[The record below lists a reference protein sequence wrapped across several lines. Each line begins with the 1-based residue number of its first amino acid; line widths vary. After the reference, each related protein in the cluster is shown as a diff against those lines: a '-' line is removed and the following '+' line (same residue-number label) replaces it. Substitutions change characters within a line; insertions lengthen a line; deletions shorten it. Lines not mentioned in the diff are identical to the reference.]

1 MNFHSRDPND
11 GANQQGDNFHEN
23 QAKEE
28 AEQID
33 VSADTTSDAEVLG
46 EFPPDVELNKADETD
61 SKNDHAMEP
70 ENFNNISSADVEK
83 DKDCMHRE
91 SREVA
96 PFNPEIERTLHRQ
109 RRHTQQQEEQEIWQ
123 PIEEIL
129 IELPFAEEMAENDPN
144 RRVLRDYT
152 LPGTQGS
159 QTSIVRPTVQFVNNY
174 NRNAQNN
181 PYSNT
186 YNPGWRNHPNFGWK
200 DQGNQPRPTNPPGFQ
215 SRQQQAE
222 TKPGWEMAVE
232 KLAKVTSDRFER
244 VEGRLDQLTTMY
256 RNVEVQIG
264 QIASSLNN
272 RNQGE
277 LPSKTEVNPKEHVK
291 AITLRSGRQLEDPP
305 VKEVEKDENEKQEE
319 KQRNQ
324 EAIVEENSRENPRE
338 KQPSSSTTI
347 PIPPAVPFP
356 QRLKQNKFDKD
367 FEKFVKLFKQLH
379 INIPFA
385 DAILQIPSYAKF
397 LKEIMTRK
405 RKLEDCE
412 TIALTEECSA
422 IIQNKLPP
430 KLKDPGSFSIPC
442 TIGNVDFSKA
452 LCDLGA
458 SVSLIPLT
466 VARQL
471 GLHELKRTNITLQL
485 ADRSIR
491 YPLGVLENVLIKV
504 QKFIIPVDF
513 VVLDMEEDISMPIIL
528 GRPFLA
534 TAGTIIDVKN
544 GKLKFQVG
552 EEEVEFNLNEMEK
565 YPSFTDHAYSIG
577 TIDKLTQEM
586 SQVNFDLDPLE
597 YCLMS
602 LGKQED
608 VCEEIEELAKYLDFQ
623 APYKRDNL
631 YESLGQGKG
640 FSQPSEIEPPKLEL
654 KPLPTHLRYEFL
666 GENKTLPV
674 IVSADLDDEQ
684 CAKLLRVLRRRKKA
698 IGWTISDIKGISPS
712 ICMHRILLENGCKPV
727 VETQRRL
734 NPNMKEV
741 VRNEILKWLDA
752 GIVFPISD
760 SVWISPIHVV
770 PKKGGMTTIVGK
782 NDELIPSRLVV
793 GWRVCIDYRKLN
805 TVTRK
810 DHFSLPFLDQL
821 LERIAGYEFY
831 CFLDGFSGYNQIAIA
846 PEDQE
851 KTTFTCPYGTFAF
864 RRMPFGLCNA
874 PATFQRCM
882 MAIFSDYIEKIME
895 IFMDDFSVY
904 GSSFDQ
910 CLHNLEKGIEVDQAK
925 IEVIEKLPP
934 PSNVKGIR
942 SFLGHASFYRRFI
955 KDFSKIVKPLC
966 DLLCKDTP
974 FQFDDNCLVAFE
986 RLKKE
991 LISAPIITSPD
1002 WSLPFELMC
1011 DASDYAVGAVLGQ
1024 KKEGRLHVIY
1034 YASKLLNEAQLN
1046 YATTEKELLAV
1057 IFALDKFR
1065 SYLVGSKVIIYTDH
1079 AALKYLLHKK
1089 DAKPRLI
1096 RWILLLQ
1103 EFDVEIKDKK
1113 GTENLVADH
1122 LSRLEYIPVKDQV
1135 PIQENFPDEFVLAII
1150 NSPWYADIAN
1160 FLVSGEIPKGI
1171 NYHQKKKFLHDVKSY
1186 FWEEPLLYK
1195 HCADGMVRRCIPEN
1209 EVCDACQR
1217 TGNISR
1223 KNEMPLTTFLEVELF
1238 DIWGIDFMGPF
1249 PSSFNN
1255 KYILVAVDYVSKWV
1269 EAIASPTNDSKVVL
1283 RFLKKN
1289 IFCRFGIPKAIISDE
1304 GKHFCNKQLDSLL
1317 FKYGCRHKTSLPY
1330 HPQANGQAELAN
1342 REIKLILEKT
1352 VNKSRKDWATKLDDT
1367 LWAYRTA
1374 FKTPLGMSPYR
1385 LVYGKA
1391 CHLPVEIEHKAYWAI
1406 KAINIDFN
1414 LAGGRRLLELSE
1426 LEEHRLHAYEN
1437 AKIYKEKIK
1446 YWHDKHIIP
1455 KQFQV
1460 GQKVLLFNSRLRL
1473 FPGKLKSRWSGPFEV
1488 TQVFPY
1494 GAVEVANSRNERFKV
1509 NGQRLKPYLAGEI
1522 VPKGLICLL
1531 GDSSS
1536 I

>member
-1 MNFHSRDPND
+1 
-11 GANQQGDNFHEN
+11 
-23 QAKEE
+23 
-28 AEQID
+28 
-33 VSADTTSDAEVLG
+33 
-46 EFPPDVELNKADETD
+46 
-61 SKNDHAMEP
+61 
-70 ENFNNISSADVEK
+70 
-83 DKDCMHRE
+83 MHR
-91 SREVA
+91 SNREVA
-96 PFNPEIERTLHRQ
+96 HFDPEIERTLRRQ
-109 RRHTQQQEEQEIWQ
+109 RRNTLHQEEQEVWQ
-123 PIEEIL
+123 PIEDIL
-129 IELPFAEEMAENDPN
+129 IELPFEEEMAENDLN
-144 RRVLRDYT
+144 RRVLRDFT
-152 LPGTQGS
+152 IPGTQGS
-159 QTSIVRPTVQFVNNY
+159 QTSIARPAVQFVNNY

-222 TKPGWEMAVE
+222 TKSGWEMAVE

-319 KQRNQ
+319 KQWNQ

-347 PIPPAVPFP
+347 PIPPA
-356 QRLKQNKFDKD
+356 
-367 FEKFVKLFKQLH
+367 
-379 INIPFA
+379 
-385 DAILQIPSYAKF
+385 IPSYAKF

-491 YPLGVLENVLIKV
+491 YPVGVLENVLIKV

-586 SQVNFDLDPLE
+586 SQVNLDLDPLE
-597 YCLMS
+597 HCLMS

-623 APYKRDNL
+623 APYKRGNL

-640 FSQPSEIEPPKLEL
+640 FSQPSEIEPPRLEL

-684 CAKLLRVLRRRKKA
+684 CAKLLRVLRRCKKA

-712 ICMHRILLENGCKPV
+712 ICMHRILLEDNCKPV

-810 DHFSLPFLDQL
+810 DHFPLPFLDQL

-910 CLHNLEKGIEVDQAK
+910 CLHNLELILQRCEETNLVLNWEKCHFMVKEGIVLGHKISSKGIEVDQAK

-942 SFLGHASFYRRFI
+942 SFLGHAGFYRRFI
-955 KDFSKIVKPLC
+955 KDFSKIVVISVL
-966 DLLCKDTP
+966 
-974 FQFDDNCLVAFE
+974 Q
-986 RLKKE
+986 RL
-991 LISAPIITSPD
+991 
-1002 WSLPFELMC
+1002 W
-1011 DASDYAVGAVLGQ
+1011 Q
-1024 KKEGRLHVIY
+1024 
-1034 YASKLLNEAQLN
+1034 
-1046 YATTEKELLAV
+1046 
-1057 IFALDKFR
+1057 
-1065 SYLVGSKVIIYTDH
+1065 
-1079 AALKYLLHKK
+1079 
-1089 DAKPRLI
+1089 
-1096 RWILLLQ
+1096 
-1103 EFDVEIKDKK
+1103 
-1113 GTENLVADH
+1113 
-1122 LSRLEYIPVKDQV
+1122 
-1135 PIQENFPDEFVLAII
+1135 
-1150 NSPWYADIAN
+1150 
-1160 FLVSGEIPKGI
+1160 
-1171 NYHQKKKFLHDVKSY
+1171 
-1186 FWEEPLLYK
+1186 
-1195 HCADGMVRRCIPEN
+1195 
-1209 EVCDACQR
+1209 
-1217 TGNISR
+1217 
-1223 KNEMPLTTFLEVELF
+1223 
-1238 DIWGIDFMGPF
+1238 
-1249 PSSFNN
+1249 
-1255 KYILVAVDYVSKWV
+1255 
-1269 EAIASPTNDSKVVL
+1269 
-1283 RFLKKN
+1283 
-1289 IFCRFGIPKAIISDE
+1289 
-1304 GKHFCNKQLDSLL
+1304 
-1317 FKYGCRHKTSLPY
+1317 RHKTSLPY

-1352 VNKSRKDWATKLDDT
+1352 VNKSRKNWATKLDDT

-1406 KAINIDFN
+1406 KSINMDCNF
-1414 LAGGRRLLELSE
+1414 AGEKRLLELSE

-1455 KQFQV
+1455 KKFLV

-1494 GAVEVANSRNERFKV
+1494 GAVEIKGENGSPFKV
-1509 NGQRLKPYLAGEI
+1509 NGQRLKPYLAGEK
-1522 VPKGLICLL
+1522 VPKGVNYSL
-1531 GDSSS
+1531 GNAMEN
-1536 I
+1536 

>member
-1 MNFHSRDPND
+1 
-11 GANQQGDNFHEN
+11 
-23 QAKEE
+23 
-28 AEQID
+28 
-33 VSADTTSDAEVLG
+33 
-46 EFPPDVELNKADETD
+46 
-61 SKNDHAMEP
+61 
-70 ENFNNISSADVEK
+70 
-83 DKDCMHRE
+83 
-91 SREVA
+91 
-96 PFNPEIERTLHRQ
+96 
-109 RRHTQQQEEQEIWQ
+109 
-123 PIEEIL
+123 
-129 IELPFAEEMAENDPN
+129 
-144 RRVLRDYT
+144 
-152 LPGTQGS
+152 
-159 QTSIVRPTVQFVNNY
+159 
-174 NRNAQNN
+174 
-181 PYSNT
+181 
-186 YNPGWRNHPNFGWK
+186 
-200 DQGNQPRPTNPPGFQ
+200 
-215 SRQQQAE
+215 
-222 TKPGWEMAVE
+222 MAVE

-347 PIPPAVPFP
+347 PIPPA
-356 QRLKQNKFDKD
+356 
-367 FEKFVKLFKQLH
+367 
-379 INIPFA
+379 
-385 DAILQIPSYAKF
+385 IPSYAKF

-623 APYKRDNL
+623 APYKRGNL

-810 DHFSLPFLDQL
+810 DHFPLPFLDQL

-910 CLHNLEKGIEVDQAK
+910 CLHNLELILQRCEETNLVLNWEKCHFMVKEGIVLGHKISSKGIEVDQAK

-955 KDFSKIVKPLC
+955 KDFSKIVDIL
-966 DLLCKDTP
+966 
-974 FQFDDNCLVAFE
+974 
-986 RLKKE
+986 
-991 LISAPIITSPD
+991 AP
-1002 WSLPFELMC
+1002 
-1011 DASDYAVGAVLGQ
+1011 Q
-1024 KKEGRLHVIY
+1024 KLW
-1034 YASKLLNEAQLN
+1034 Q
-1046 YATTEKELLAV
+1046 
-1057 IFALDKFR
+1057 
-1065 SYLVGSKVIIYTDH
+1065 
-1079 AALKYLLHKK
+1079 
-1089 DAKPRLI
+1089 
-1096 RWILLLQ
+1096 
-1103 EFDVEIKDKK
+1103 
-1113 GTENLVADH
+1113 
-1122 LSRLEYIPVKDQV
+1122 
-1135 PIQENFPDEFVLAII
+1135 
-1150 NSPWYADIAN
+1150 
-1160 FLVSGEIPKGI
+1160 
-1171 NYHQKKKFLHDVKSY
+1171 
-1186 FWEEPLLYK
+1186 
-1195 HCADGMVRRCIPEN
+1195 
-1209 EVCDACQR
+1209 
-1217 TGNISR
+1217 
-1223 KNEMPLTTFLEVELF
+1223 
-1238 DIWGIDFMGPF
+1238 
-1249 PSSFNN
+1249 
-1255 KYILVAVDYVSKWV
+1255 
-1269 EAIASPTNDSKVVL
+1269 
-1283 RFLKKN
+1283 
-1289 IFCRFGIPKAIISDE
+1289 
-1304 GKHFCNKQLDSLL
+1304 
-1317 FKYGCRHKTSLPY
+1317 RHKTSLPY

>member
-1 MNFHSRDPND
+1 
-11 GANQQGDNFHEN
+11 
-23 QAKEE
+23 
-28 AEQID
+28 
-33 VSADTTSDAEVLG
+33 
-46 EFPPDVELNKADETD
+46 
-61 SKNDHAMEP
+61 
-70 ENFNNISSADVEK
+70 
-83 DKDCMHRE
+83 
-91 SREVA
+91 
-96 PFNPEIERTLHRQ
+96 
-109 RRHTQQQEEQEIWQ
+109 
-123 PIEEIL
+123 
-129 IELPFAEEMAENDPN
+129 
-144 RRVLRDYT
+144 
-152 LPGTQGS
+152 
-159 QTSIVRPTVQFVNNY
+159 
-174 NRNAQNN
+174 
-181 PYSNT
+181 
-186 YNPGWRNHPNFGWK
+186 
-200 DQGNQPRPTNPPGFQ
+200 
-215 SRQQQAE
+215 
-222 TKPGWEMAVE
+222 MAVE

-291 AITLRSGRQLEDPP
+291 AITLRSGKQLEDPP
-305 VKEVEKDENEKQEE
+305 VMEVEKDENEKQEE

-324 EAIVEENSRENPRE
+324 EAIVEENSREESRE
-338 KQPSSSTTI
+338 NQPSSSATI
-347 PIPPAVPFP
+347 PIPPA
-356 QRLKQNKFDKD
+356 
-367 FEKFVKLFKQLH
+367 
-379 INIPFA
+379 
-385 DAILQIPSYAKF
+385 IPSYAKF

-405 RKLEDCE
+405 RKFEDCE

-442 TIGNVDFSKA
+442 TIGNVNFSKA

-471 GLHELKRTNITLQL
+471 GLYELKRTNITLQL

-513 VVLDMEEDISMPIIL
+513 VVLDMEENISMPIIL

-586 SQVNFDLDPLE
+586 SQVNLDLDPLE
-597 YCLMS
+597 HCLMS

-623 APYKRDNL
+623 APYKRSNL

-640 FSQPSEIEPPKLEL
+640 FSQPSEIEPPRLEL

-666 GENKTLPV
+666 GENSTLPV

-684 CAKLLRVLRRRKKA
+684 CTKLLRVLRKRKKA

-712 ICMHRILLENGCKPV
+712 ICMHRILLEDNCKPV

-752 GIVFPISD
+752 G
-760 SVWISPIHVV
+760 
-770 PKKGGMTTIVGK
+770 G
-782 NDELIPSRLVV
+782 
-793 GWRVCIDYRKLN
+793 
-805 TVTRK
+805 
-810 DHFSLPFLDQL
+810 HFSTSKTVAKVWQS
-821 LERIAGYEFY
+821 GFY
-831 CFLDGFSGYNQIAIA
+831 WPTMYRDAREY
-846 PEDQE
+846 
-851 KTTFTCPYGTFAF
+851 
-864 RRMPFGLCNA
+864 
-874 PATFQRCM
+874 
-882 MAIFSDYIEKIME
+882 
-895 IFMDDFSVY
+895 
-904 GSSFDQ
+904 
-910 CLHNLEKGIEVDQAK
+910 
-925 IEVIEKLPP
+925 
-934 PSNVKGIR
+934 VKN
-942 SFLGHASFYRRFI
+942 
-955 KDFSKIVKPLC
+955 C
-966 DLLCKDTP
+966 D
-974 FQFDDNCLVAFE
+974 
-986 RLKKE
+986 
-991 LISAPIITSPD
+991 S
-1002 WSLPFELMC
+1002 
-1011 DASDYAVGAVLGQ
+1011 
-1024 KKEGRLHVIY
+1024 
-1034 YASKLLNEAQLN
+1034 
-1046 YATTEKELLAV
+1046 
-1057 IFALDKFR
+1057 
-1065 SYLVGSKVIIYTDH
+1065 
-1079 AALKYLLHKK
+1079 
-1089 DAKPRLI
+1089 
-1096 RWILLLQ
+1096 
-1103 EFDVEIKDKK
+1103 
-1113 GTENLVADH
+1113 
-1122 LSRLEYIPVKDQV
+1122 
-1135 PIQENFPDEFVLAII
+1135 
-1150 NSPWYADIAN
+1150 
-1160 FLVSGEIPKGI
+1160 
-1171 NYHQKKKFLHDVKSY
+1171 
-1186 FWEEPLLYK
+1186 
-1195 HCADGMVRRCIPEN
+1195 
-1209 EVCDACQR
+1209 CQR

-1238 DIWGIDFMGPF
+1238 DVW
-1249 PSSFNN
+1249 
-1255 KYILVAVDYVSKWV
+1255 
-1269 EAIASPTNDSKVVL
+1269 AIASPTNDSKIVL

-1289 IFCRFGIPKAIISDE
+1289 IFSRFGIPKAIVSDE
-1304 GKHFCNKQLDSLL
+1304 GKHFCNRHLDSLL

-1391 CHLPVEIEHKAYWAI
+1391 CHLSVEIEHKAYWAI
-1406 KAINIDFN
+1406 KSINMDFN
-1414 LAGGRRLLELSE
+1414 SAGERRLLELSE

-1455 KQFQV
+1455 KKFQV
-1460 GQKVLLFNSRLRL
+1460 GQHVLLFNSRLRL

-1488 TQVFPY
+1488 TQVCPY
-1494 GAVEVANSRNERFKV
+1494 GAVEIKGENGSPFKV
-1509 NGQRLKPYLAGEI
+1509 NGQRLKPYLAREK
-1522 VPKGLICLL
+1522 VPKGVNYSLRNAMEN
-1531 GDSSS
+1531 
-1536 I
+1536 

>member
-1 MNFHSRDPND
+1 MA
-11 GANQQGDNFHEN
+11 ANNYQWAN
-23 QAKEE
+23 
-28 AEQID
+28 
-33 VSADTTSDAEVLG
+33 
-46 EFPPDVELNKADETD
+46 
-61 SKNDHAMEP
+61 
-70 ENFNNISSADVEK
+70 
-83 DKDCMHRE
+83 
-91 SREVA
+91 
-96 PFNPEIERTLHRQ
+96 ERGNT
-109 RRHTQQQEEQEIWQ
+109 RRHAGMIEMDTLNMLSPQMNNVMKLLSRQSGVGPSSSNAHVACCSICGGEHDTNECVDSEQ
-123 PIEEIL
+123 
-129 IELPFAEEMAENDPN
+129 
-144 RRVLRDYT
+144 
-152 LPGTQGS
+152 
-159 QTSIVRPTVQFVNNY
+159 VQFVNNY

-200 DQGNQPRPTNPPGFQ
+200 DQGNQPRPANPPGFQ
-215 SRQQQAE
+215 SRQQQVE

-277 LPSKTEVNPKEHVK
+277 LPSKTEVNPKKHVK
-291 AITLRSGRQLEDPP
+291 AITLRSGKQLKDPP
-305 VKEVEKDENEKQEE
+305 VVEVKKDENEKQEE
-319 KQRNQ
+319 KHRNQ
-324 EAIVEENSRENPRE
+324 EAIVEESSREESRKNR
-338 KQPSSSTTI
+338 PSSSATI
-347 PIPPAVPFP
+347 PIPPA
-356 QRLKQNKFDKD
+356 
-367 FEKFVKLFKQLH
+367 
-379 INIPFA
+379 
-385 DAILQIPSYAKF
+385 IPSYAKF

-452 LCDLGA
+452 LCDFGA

-586 SQVNFDLDPLE
+586 SQVNLDLDPLE

-602 LGKQED
+602 LGK
-608 VCEEIEELAKYLDFQ
+608 
-623 APYKRDNL
+623 
-631 YESLGQGKG
+631 G
-640 FSQPSEIEPPKLEL
+640 FSQPSEIEPPRLEL

-666 GENKTLPV
+666 GENSTLRV

-684 CAKLLRVLRRRKKA
+684 CTKLLRVLRKHKKA
-698 IGWTISDIKGISPS
+698 MGWTIADIKGISPS
-712 ICMHRILLENGCKPV
+712 ICMHRILLEDNYKPV

-770 PKKGGMTTIVGK
+770 PKKGGITTIIGK

-831 CFLDGFSGYNQIAIA
+831 YFLDGFSGYNQIAIA

-904 GSSFDQ
+904 GSSFDH
-910 CLHNLEKGIEVDQAK
+910 CLHNLELILQRCEEINLVLNWEKCHFMVKEGIV
-925 IEVIEKLPP
+925 
-934 PSNVKGIR
+934 
-942 SFLGHASFYRRFI
+942 LGFYRRFI

-974 FQFDDNCLVAFE
+974 FQFNDNCLVAFE

-1079 AALKYLLHKK
+1079 SALKYLLHKK

-1113 GTENLVADH
+1113 GSENLVADH
-1122 LSRLEYIPVKDQV
+1122 LSRLEYIPIKDQV
-1135 PIQENFPDEFVLAII
+1135 PIQENFPDEFVLTLR
-1150 NSPWYADIAN
+1150 NSPWYADFAN
-1160 FLVSGEIPKGI
+1160 YLVSGEIQKEF
-1171 NYHQKKKFLHDVKSY
+1171 NYHQKKKFLHD
-1186 FWEEPLLYK
+1186 
-1195 HCADGMVRRCIPEN
+1195 
-1209 EVCDACQR
+1209 
-1217 TGNISR
+1217 
-1223 KNEMPLTTFLEVELF
+1223 LF
-1238 DIWGIDFMGPF
+1238 DVWGIDFMGPF

-1269 EAIASPTNDSKVVL
+1269 EAIASSTNDSKIVL

-1289 IFCRFGIPKAIISDE
+1289 IFSRFGIPKAIVSDE

-1391 CHLPVEIEHKAYWAI
+1391 CHLH
-1406 KAINIDFN
+1406 
-1414 LAGGRRLLELSE
+1414 RLLELSE

-1455 KQFQV
+1455 KKFQV
-1460 GQKVLLFNSRLRL
+1460 GQNVLLFNSRLRL

-1488 TQVFPY
+1488 TQVFPH
-1494 GAVEVANSRNERFKV
+1494 GAVEIKGENGSPFKV
-1509 NGQRLKPYLAGEI
+1509 NGQRLKPYLPGEK
-1522 VPKGLICLL
+1522 VPKGVIYSL
-1531 GDSSS
+1531 GNAKEN
-1536 I
+1536 

>member
-1 MNFHSRDPND
+1 MDTLNMLSAQMNNVMKLLNR
-11 GANQQGDNFHEN
+11 QGGVGPSSSNAHAACCSICGGEHDTNECVDS
-23 QAKEE
+23 
-28 AEQID
+28 EQ
-33 VSADTTSDAEVLG
+33 
-46 EFPPDVELNKADETD
+46 
-61 SKNDHAMEP
+61 
-70 ENFNNISSADVEK
+70 
-83 DKDCMHRE
+83 
-91 SREVA
+91 
-96 PFNPEIERTLHRQ
+96 
-109 RRHTQQQEEQEIWQ
+109 
-123 PIEEIL
+123 
-129 IELPFAEEMAENDPN
+129 
-144 RRVLRDYT
+144 
-152 LPGTQGS
+152 
-159 QTSIVRPTVQFVNNY
+159 
-174 NRNAQNN
+174 
-181 PYSNT
+181 
-186 YNPGWRNHPNFGWK
+186 
-200 DQGNQPRPTNPPGFQ
+200 DQGNQPRPANPPGFQ

-291 AITLRSGRQLEDPP
+291 AITLRSGKQLEDPP
-305 VKEVEKDENEKQEE
+305 MMEVEKDENEKQE

-324 EAIVEENSRENPRE
+324 EAIVEENSREKSRE
-338 KQPSSSTTI
+338 NQPSSSATI
-347 PIPPAVPFP
+347 PIPLAVPFP

-397 LKEIMTRK
+397 FKEIMTRK

-412 TIALTEECSA
+412 TIALTEECS
-422 IIQNKLPP
+422 
-430 KLKDPGSFSIPC
+430 D
-442 TIGNVDFSKA
+442 
-452 LCDLGA
+452 
-458 SVSLIPLT
+458 
-466 VARQL
+466 
-471 GLHELKRTNITLQL
+471 
-485 ADRSIR
+485 
-491 YPLGVLENVLIKV
+491 
-504 QKFIIPVDF
+504 
-513 VVLDMEEDISMPIIL
+513 
-528 GRPFLA
+528 
-534 TAGTIIDVKN
+534 
-544 GKLKFQVG
+544 
-552 EEEVEFNLNEMEK
+552 
-565 YPSFTDHAYSIG
+565 
-577 TIDKLTQEM
+577 
-586 SQVNFDLDPLE
+586 
-597 YCLMS
+597 
-602 LGKQED
+602 
-608 VCEEIEELAKYLDFQ
+608 
-623 APYKRDNL
+623 
-631 YESLGQGKG
+631 
-640 FSQPSEIEPPKLEL
+640 
-654 KPLPTHLRYEFL
+654 
-666 GENKTLPV
+666 
-674 IVSADLDDEQ
+674 
-684 CAKLLRVLRRRKKA
+684 
-698 IGWTISDIKGISPS
+698 
-712 ICMHRILLENGCKPV
+712 GCKPV

-810 DHFSLPFLDQL
+810 DHFPLPFLDQL

-831 CFLDGFSGYNQIAIA
+831 CFFDGFSGYNQIAIA

-904 GSSFDQ
+904 GSSFDH
-910 CLHNLEKGIEVDQAK
+910 CLHNLELILQRCEETNLVLNWEKCHFMVKEGIVLGHKISSKGIEVDQAK

-934 PSNVKGIR
+934 PNNVKGIR
-942 SFLGHASFYRRFI
+942 SFLGHAGFYRRFI

-991 LISAPIITSPD
+991 LITAPIITSPD

-1065 SYLVGSKVIIYTDH
+1065 FYLVGSKVIIYTDH

-1122 LSRLEYIPVKDQV
+1122 LSRLEYIPIKDQV

-1160 FLVSGEIPKGI
+1160 FLVSGEIPRGI

-1209 EVCDACQR
+1209 E
-1217 TGNISR
+1217 
-1223 KNEMPLTTFLEVELF
+1223 
-1238 DIWGIDFMGPF
+1238 
-1249 PSSFNN
+1249 
-1255 KYILVAVDYVSKWV
+1255 
-1269 EAIASPTNDSKVVL
+1269 
-1283 RFLKKN
+1283 
-1289 IFCRFGIPKAIISDE
+1289 
-1304 GKHFCNKQLDSLL
+1304 
-1317 FKYGCRHKTSLPY
+1317 TSLPY

-1352 VNKSRKDWATKLDDT
+1352 VNKSRKDWATKVDDT

-1385 LVYGKA
+1385 LVYGKS
-1391 CHLPVEIEHKAYWAI
+1391 CHLPVEIEYKAYWAI
-1406 KAINIDFN
+1406 KAINMDFN

-1509 NGQRLKPYLAGEI
+1509 NGQRLKPYLAGTMPRGRRAILSSSSGDERVANEEMEVSEDENSPSPPPVRRQLGEGTSRGAGRSVFDSARFTNRRNQEWHEEHANLEFLFEMHVNPTVEMMYNISEAFAQQGWAPILTLPNHYYPDLVREFYANIESKARHSGEI
-1522 VPKGLICLL
+1522 VESWVRGRRITLSCQDLAAILGCMDDGRPVDLKKEFVPPNRRWDPSLAMARFGLEYQPFRSTRKETILENVFEPRHRLIIYMMAHNVIPKKTGHTEVRKSDIYFLDYMFHNRTSPYARISLPTIIISHIRSTARRKTTSFKLSFPRLLTLIFPHFEVRLEGMRRENVPPRAEMTLTTLRRLGIGTGDIPRPVQEQRQKARYGREEAGPSTAAPPPPPSQTNWQRLFGRLDDIDHHLARLDTRLDRIEHHLGLHPPPV
-1531 GDSSS
+1531 DNDEDDNEEDD
-1536 I
+1536 

>member
-1 MNFHSRDPND
+1 
-11 GANQQGDNFHEN
+11 
-23 QAKEE
+23 
-28 AEQID
+28 
-33 VSADTTSDAEVLG
+33 
-46 EFPPDVELNKADETD
+46 
-61 SKNDHAMEP
+61 
-70 ENFNNISSADVEK
+70 
-83 DKDCMHRE
+83 
-91 SREVA
+91 
-96 PFNPEIERTLHRQ
+96 
-109 RRHTQQQEEQEIWQ
+109 
-123 PIEEIL
+123 
-129 IELPFAEEMAENDPN
+129 
-144 RRVLRDYT
+144 
-152 LPGTQGS
+152 
-159 QTSIVRPTVQFVNNY
+159 
-174 NRNAQNN
+174 
-181 PYSNT
+181 
-186 YNPGWRNHPNFGWK
+186 
-200 DQGNQPRPTNPPGFQ
+200 
-215 SRQQQAE
+215 
-222 TKPGWEMAVE
+222 
-232 KLAKVTSDRFER
+232 
-244 VEGRLDQLTTMY
+244 MY

-277 LPSKTEVNPKEHVK
+277 LPSKTEVNPKEQVQ

-324 EAIVEENSRENPRE
+324 EAIVEENRRENPRE

-405 RKLEDCE
+405 R
-412 TIALTEECSA
+412 
-422 IIQNKLPP
+422 
-430 KLKDPGSFSIPC
+430 
-442 TIGNVDFSKA
+442 
-452 LCDLGA
+452 
-458 SVSLIPLT
+458 
-466 VARQL
+466 
-471 GLHELKRTNITLQL
+471 
-485 ADRSIR
+485 
-491 YPLGVLENVLIKV
+491 
-504 QKFIIPVDF
+504 
-513 VVLDMEEDISMPIIL
+513 
-528 GRPFLA
+528 
-534 TAGTIIDVKN
+534 
-544 GKLKFQVG
+544 
-552 EEEVEFNLNEMEK
+552 
-565 YPSFTDHAYSIG
+565 
-577 TIDKLTQEM
+577 
-586 SQVNFDLDPLE
+586 
-597 YCLMS
+597 
-602 LGKQED
+602 
-608 VCEEIEELAKYLDFQ
+608 
-623 APYKRDNL
+623 
-631 YESLGQGKG
+631 
-640 FSQPSEIEPPKLEL
+640 EIEPPKLEL

-810 DHFSLPFLDQL
+810 DHFPLPFLDQL

-942 SFLGHASFYRRFI
+942 SFLGHAGFYRRFI

-1426 LEEHRLHAYEN
+1426 LEEHRVAADHGVKKKEKKLIKRRGVHQDLDNQQPFAASGNLSYAPRGFEFFSNLGNIDDDDQLTVTDERSSGLLRARVTPGLSNVNLHLKGALPLRPMYRILHATGVMN
-1437 AKIYKEKIK
+1437 NSNWVNDHNGLGDLMSNSNVNLTSSVIAR
-1446 YWHDKHIIP
+1446 HIVHSIEDD
-1455 KQFQV
+1455 
-1460 GQKVLLFNSRLRL
+1460 L
-1473 FPGKLKSRWSGPFEV
+1473 
-1488 TQVFPY
+1488 
-1494 GAVEVANSRNERFKV
+1494 RFKV
-1509 NGQRLKPYLAGEI
+1509 KNIVNHVKEVLKVNVSYKKAWYGRRKAIELVFGSWDANFAKLPKYVDVLMQSNQGSVIRWLHHSDSTDRVKTFKYVFWAFGLAIDAFHMCRPVICVDVGLGSWSNEKAEQNLDPSDEGEETEEEARSLSPAPAPRRLRGRTAREPQIFDSAKFSTLQHQEWYKAHANLEFLFEKHVSPEVETAFQISETFDQLGWEPILRLPDYYYLNLVREFYANIINKAKHSGEKVESFVRGTHIVLSRQRLAIFLGCCDEGPAVNLKKGFVAPNKRWDPAHAMARFGLQYQPFRSSRKETI
-1522 VPKGLICLL
+1522 VATVFMPDIA
-1531 GDSSS
+1531 SSS

>member
-1 MNFHSRDPND
+1 
-11 GANQQGDNFHEN
+11 
-23 QAKEE
+23 
-28 AEQID
+28 
-33 VSADTTSDAEVLG
+33 
-46 EFPPDVELNKADETD
+46 
-61 SKNDHAMEP
+61 
-70 ENFNNISSADVEK
+70 
-83 DKDCMHRE
+83 MHR
-91 SREVA
+91 SNREVA
-96 PFNPEIERTLHRQ
+96 HFDPEIERTLRRQ
-109 RRHTQQQEEQEIWQ
+109 RRNTLHQEEQEVWQ
-123 PIEEIL
+123 PIEDIL
-129 IELPFAEEMAENDPN
+129 IELPFEEEMAKNDLN
-144 RRVLRDYT
+144 RRVLRDFT
-152 LPGTQGS
+152 IPGTQGS
-159 QTSIVRPTVQFVNNY
+159 QTSIARPAVQFVNNY

-222 TKPGWEMAVE
+222 TKSGWEMAVE

-291 AITLRSGRQLEDPP
+291 AITLRSGKQLEDPP
-305 VKEVEKDENEKQEE
+305 VMEVEKDENEKQEE

-324 EAIVEENSRENPRE
+324 EAIVEENSREESRE
-338 KQPSSSTTI
+338 NQPSSSATI
-347 PIPPAVPFP
+347 PIPPA
-356 QRLKQNKFDKD
+356 
-367 FEKFVKLFKQLH
+367 
-379 INIPFA
+379 
-385 DAILQIPSYAKF
+385 IPSYAKF
-397 LKEIMTRK
+397 LKKIMTRK

-586 SQVNFDLDPLE
+586 SQFYLDLDPLE
-597 YCLMS
+597 HCLMS

-623 APYKRDNL
+623 APYKRGKL

-640 FSQPSEIEPPKLEL
+640 FSQPSEIEPPRLEL

-666 GENKTLPV
+666 GENSTLPV

-684 CAKLLRVLRRRKKA
+684 CTKLLRVLRKRKKA

-712 ICMHRILLENGCKPV
+712 ICMHRILLEDNCKPV

-734 NPNMKEV
+734 NPNMKEM

-752 GIVFPISD
+752 
-760 SVWISPIHVV
+760 
-770 PKKGGMTTIVGK
+770 
-782 NDELIPSRLVV
+782 
-793 GWRVCIDYRKLN
+793 
-805 TVTRK
+805 
-810 DHFSLPFLDQL
+810 
-821 LERIAGYEFY
+821 
-831 CFLDGFSGYNQIAIA
+831 GYNQIAIA

-874 PATFQRCM
+874 SATFQRCM
-882 MAIFSDYIEKIME
+882 MRCEETNIVLNWEKCH
-895 IFMDDFSVY
+895 FMIKEGIVL
-904 GSSFDQ
+904 GHKISS
-910 CLHNLEKGIEVDQAK
+910 KGIEVDKAK

-934 PSNVKGIR
+934 PSGHFSTSKTVAKVWQSGFYWPTMYRDAREYVK
-942 SFLGHASFYRRFI
+942 
-955 KDFSKIVKPLC
+955 
-966 DLLCKDTP
+966 
-974 FQFDDNCLVAFE
+974 NC
-986 RLKKE
+986 
-991 LISAPIITSPD
+991 
-1002 WSLPFELMC
+1002 
-1011 DASDYAVGAVLGQ
+1011 Y
-1024 KKEGRLHVIY
+1024 
-1034 YASKLLNEAQLN
+1034 
-1046 YATTEKELLAV
+1046 
-1057 IFALDKFR
+1057 
-1065 SYLVGSKVIIYTDH
+1065 
-1079 AALKYLLHKK
+1079 
-1089 DAKPRLI
+1089 
-1096 RWILLLQ
+1096 
-1103 EFDVEIKDKK
+1103 
-1113 GTENLVADH
+1113 
-1122 LSRLEYIPVKDQV
+1122 
-1135 PIQENFPDEFVLAII
+1135 
-1150 NSPWYADIAN
+1150 
-1160 FLVSGEIPKGI
+1160 
-1171 NYHQKKKFLHDVKSY
+1171 
-1186 FWEEPLLYK
+1186 
-1195 HCADGMVRRCIPEN
+1195 
-1209 EVCDACQR
+1209 ACQR

-1238 DIWGIDFMGPF
+1238 DVWGIDFMGPF
-1249 PSSFNN
+1249 PSSYNN
-1255 KYILVAVDYVSKWV
+1255 KYILLAVDYVSKWV
-1269 EAIASPTNDSKVVL
+1269 EAIPSQTNDAKVVFK
-1283 RFLKKN
+1283 FLKRN
-1289 IFCRFGIPKAIISDE
+1289 IFCRFGVPKAIISDE
-1304 GKHFCNKQLDSLL
+1304 GKHFCNKIIDTLL
-1317 FKYGCRHKTSLPY
+1317 LKYGCRHKKSLPY

-1352 VNKSRKDWATKLDDT
+1352 VNRSRKDWSNKLEDA

-1374 FKTPLGMSPYR
+1374 FKTPLGMSPYK

-1391 CHLPVEIEHKAYWAI
+1391 CHLPVEIEHKAYWAV
-1406 KAINIDFN
+1406 KAINFDFKS
-1414 LAGGRRLLELSE
+1414 AGEKRMLELSE
-1426 LEEHRLHAYEN
+1426 LEESRLISYEN
-1437 AKIYKEKIK
+1437 AKIYKERVKF
-1446 YWHDKHIIP
+1446 WHDKHIIP
-1455 KQFQV
+1455 KHFEE
-1460 GQKVLLFNSRLRL
+1460 GQKVLLFNSRLKL

-1488 TQVFPY
+1488 VSMFPY
-1494 GAVEVANSRNERFKV
+1494 GAVEIKGENGAPFKV
-1509 NGQRLKPYLAGEI
+1509 NGQRLKLYLAGEQ
-1522 VPKGLICLL
+1522 VPKGVIYSLENAME
-1531 GDSSS
+1531 S
-1536 I
+1536 

>member
-1 MNFHSRDPND
+1 
-11 GANQQGDNFHEN
+11 
-23 QAKEE
+23 
-28 AEQID
+28 
-33 VSADTTSDAEVLG
+33 
-46 EFPPDVELNKADETD
+46 
-61 SKNDHAMEP
+61 
-70 ENFNNISSADVEK
+70 
-83 DKDCMHRE
+83 MHR
-91 SREVA
+91 SNREVGH
-96 PFNPEIERTLHRQ
+96 FDPEIERTLRRQ
-109 RRHTQQQEEQEIWQ
+109 RRNTLHQEEQEVWQ
-123 PIEEIL
+123 PIEDIL
-129 IELPFAEEMAENDPN
+129 IELPFEEEMAENDLN
-144 RRVLRDYT
+144 RRVLRDFT
-152 LPGTQGS
+152 IPGTQGS
-159 QTSIVRPTVQFVNNY
+159 QTSIARPAVQFVNNY

-200 DQGNQPRPTNPPGFQ
+200 DQGNQQRPTNPPGFQ
-215 SRQQQAE
+215 PRQPQAE
-222 TKPGWEMAVE
+222 TKPSWEIAVE

-277 LPSKTEVNPKEHVK
+277 LPSKTEVNPKEQVQ

-324 EAIVEENSRENPRE
+324 EAIVEENRRENPRE

-347 PIPPAVPFP
+347 PIPPA
-356 QRLKQNKFDKD
+356 
-367 FEKFVKLFKQLH
+367 
-379 INIPFA
+379 
-385 DAILQIPSYAKF
+385 IPSYAKF

-513 VVLDMEEDISMPIIL
+513 VILDMEEDISMPIIL

-623 APYKRDNL
+623 APYKRGNL

-674 IVSADLDDEQ
+674 IVSADLNDEQ

-752 GIVFPISD
+752 
-760 SVWISPIHVV
+760 
-770 PKKGGMTTIVGK
+770 
-782 NDELIPSRLVV
+782 
-793 GWRVCIDYRKLN
+793 
-805 TVTRK
+805 
-810 DHFSLPFLDQL
+810 
-821 LERIAGYEFY
+821 
-831 CFLDGFSGYNQIAIA
+831 
-846 PEDQE
+846 
-851 KTTFTCPYGTFAF
+851 
-864 RRMPFGLCNA
+864 
-874 PATFQRCM
+874 
-882 MAIFSDYIEKIME
+882 
-895 IFMDDFSVY
+895 
-904 GSSFDQ
+904 
-910 CLHNLEKGIEVDQAK
+910 
-925 IEVIEKLPP
+925 
-934 PSNVKGIR
+934 
-942 SFLGHASFYRRFI
+942 
-955 KDFSKIVKPLC
+955 
-966 DLLCKDTP
+966 
-974 FQFDDNCLVAFE
+974 
-986 RLKKE
+986 
-991 LISAPIITSPD
+991 
-1002 WSLPFELMC
+1002 
-1011 DASDYAVGAVLGQ
+1011 
-1024 KKEGRLHVIY
+1024 
-1034 YASKLLNEAQLN
+1034 
-1046 YATTEKELLAV
+1046 
-1057 IFALDKFR
+1057 
-1065 SYLVGSKVIIYTDH
+1065 
-1079 AALKYLLHKK
+1079 
-1089 DAKPRLI
+1089 
-1096 RWILLLQ
+1096 
-1103 EFDVEIKDKK
+1103 DKK

-1160 FLVSGEIPKGI
+1160 FLVDILAP
-1171 NYHQKKKFLHDVKSY
+1171 QKL
-1186 FWEEPLLYK
+1186 W
-1195 HCADGMVRRCIPEN
+1195 
-1209 EVCDACQR
+1209 Q
-1217 TGNISR
+1217 
-1223 KNEMPLTTFLEVELF
+1223 
-1238 DIWGIDFMGPF
+1238 
-1249 PSSFNN
+1249 
-1255 KYILVAVDYVSKWV
+1255 
-1269 EAIASPTNDSKVVL
+1269 
-1283 RFLKKN
+1283 
-1289 IFCRFGIPKAIISDE
+1289 
-1304 GKHFCNKQLDSLL
+1304 
-1317 FKYGCRHKTSLPY
+1317 RHKTSLPY

-1509 NGQRLKPYLAGEI
+1509 NGQRVKPYLAGEI

-1536 I
+1536 N

>member
-1 MNFHSRDPND
+1 
-11 GANQQGDNFHEN
+11 
-23 QAKEE
+23 
-28 AEQID
+28 
-33 VSADTTSDAEVLG
+33 
-46 EFPPDVELNKADETD
+46 
-61 SKNDHAMEP
+61 
-70 ENFNNISSADVEK
+70 
-83 DKDCMHRE
+83 MHR
-91 SREVA
+91 SNREVGH
-96 PFNPEIERTLHRQ
+96 FDPEIERTLRRQ
-109 RRHTQQQEEQEIWQ
+109 RRNTLHQEEQEVWQ
-123 PIEEIL
+123 PIEDIL
-129 IELPFAEEMAENDPN
+129 IELPFEEEMAENDLN
-144 RRVLRDYT
+144 RRVLRDFT
-152 LPGTQGS
+152 IPGTQGS
-159 QTSIVRPTVQFVNNY
+159 QTSIARPAVQFVNNY

-200 DQGNQPRPTNPPGFQ
+200 DQGNQQRPTNPPGFQ
-215 SRQQQAE
+215 PRQPQAE
-222 TKPGWEMAVE
+222 TKPSWEIAVE

-277 LPSKTEVNPKEHVK
+277 LPSKTEVNPKEQVQ

-324 EAIVEENSRENPRE
+324 EAIVEENRRENPRE

-347 PIPPAVPFP
+347 PIPPA
-356 QRLKQNKFDKD
+356 
-367 FEKFVKLFKQLH
+367 
-379 INIPFA
+379 
-385 DAILQIPSYAKF
+385 IPSYAKF

-513 VVLDMEEDISMPIIL
+513 VILDMEEDISMPIIL

-623 APYKRDNL
+623 APYKRGNL

-752 GIVFPISD
+752 
-760 SVWISPIHVV
+760 
-770 PKKGGMTTIVGK
+770 
-782 NDELIPSRLVV
+782 
-793 GWRVCIDYRKLN
+793 
-805 TVTRK
+805 
-810 DHFSLPFLDQL
+810 
-821 LERIAGYEFY
+821 
-831 CFLDGFSGYNQIAIA
+831 
-846 PEDQE
+846 
-851 KTTFTCPYGTFAF
+851 
-864 RRMPFGLCNA
+864 
-874 PATFQRCM
+874 
-882 MAIFSDYIEKIME
+882 
-895 IFMDDFSVY
+895 
-904 GSSFDQ
+904 
-910 CLHNLEKGIEVDQAK
+910 
-925 IEVIEKLPP
+925 
-934 PSNVKGIR
+934 
-942 SFLGHASFYRRFI
+942 
-955 KDFSKIVKPLC
+955 
-966 DLLCKDTP
+966 
-974 FQFDDNCLVAFE
+974 
-986 RLKKE
+986 
-991 LISAPIITSPD
+991 
-1002 WSLPFELMC
+1002 
-1011 DASDYAVGAVLGQ
+1011 
-1024 KKEGRLHVIY
+1024 
-1034 YASKLLNEAQLN
+1034 
-1046 YATTEKELLAV
+1046 
-1057 IFALDKFR
+1057 
-1065 SYLVGSKVIIYTDH
+1065 
-1079 AALKYLLHKK
+1079 
-1089 DAKPRLI
+1089 
-1096 RWILLLQ
+1096 
-1103 EFDVEIKDKK
+1103 DKK

-1160 FLVSGEIPKGI
+1160 FLVDILAP
-1171 NYHQKKKFLHDVKSY
+1171 QKL
-1186 FWEEPLLYK
+1186 W
-1195 HCADGMVRRCIPEN
+1195 
-1209 EVCDACQR
+1209 Q
-1217 TGNISR
+1217 
-1223 KNEMPLTTFLEVELF
+1223 
-1238 DIWGIDFMGPF
+1238 
-1249 PSSFNN
+1249 
-1255 KYILVAVDYVSKWV
+1255 
-1269 EAIASPTNDSKVVL
+1269 
-1283 RFLKKN
+1283 
-1289 IFCRFGIPKAIISDE
+1289 
-1304 GKHFCNKQLDSLL
+1304 
-1317 FKYGCRHKTSLPY
+1317 RHKTSLPY

-1509 NGQRLKPYLAGEI
+1509 NGQRVKPYLAGEI

-1536 I
+1536 N

>member
-1 MNFHSRDPND
+1 
-11 GANQQGDNFHEN
+11 
-23 QAKEE
+23 
-28 AEQID
+28 
-33 VSADTTSDAEVLG
+33 
-46 EFPPDVELNKADETD
+46 
-61 SKNDHAMEP
+61 
-70 ENFNNISSADVEK
+70 
-83 DKDCMHRE
+83 MHR
-91 SREVA
+91 SNREVA
-96 PFNPEIERTLHRQ
+96 HFDPEIERTLRRQ
-109 RRHTQQQEEQEIWQ
+109 RRNTLHQEEQEVWQ
-123 PIEEIL
+123 PIEDIL
-129 IELPFAEEMAENDPN
+129 IELPFEEEMAENDLN
-144 RRVLRDYT
+144 RRVLRDFT
-152 LPGTQGS
+152 IPGTQGS
-159 QTSIVRPTVQFVNNY
+159 QTSIARPAVQFVNNY

-222 TKPGWEMAVE
+222 TKSGWEMAVE

-319 KQRNQ
+319 KQWNQ

-347 PIPPAVPFP
+347 PIPPA
-356 QRLKQNKFDKD
+356 
-367 FEKFVKLFKQLH
+367 
-379 INIPFA
+379 
-385 DAILQIPSYAKF
+385 IPSYAKF

-491 YPLGVLENVLIKV
+491 YPVGVLENVLIKV

-586 SQVNFDLDPLE
+586 SQVNLDLDPLE
-597 YCLMS
+597 HCLMS

-623 APYKRDNL
+623 APYKRGNL

-640 FSQPSEIEPPKLEL
+640 FSQPSEIEPPRLEL

-684 CAKLLRVLRRRKKA
+684 CAKLLRVLRRCKKA

-712 ICMHRILLENGCKPV
+712 ICMHRILLEDNCKPV

-752 GIVFPISD
+752 
-760 SVWISPIHVV
+760 
-770 PKKGGMTTIVGK
+770 
-782 NDELIPSRLVV
+782 
-793 GWRVCIDYRKLN
+793 
-805 TVTRK
+805 
-810 DHFSLPFLDQL
+810 
-821 LERIAGYEFY
+821 
-831 CFLDGFSGYNQIAIA
+831 GYNQIAIA

-864 RRMPFGLCNA
+864 RRMPFGGH
-874 PATFQRCM
+874 
-882 MAIFSDYIEKIME
+882 FSTSKT
-895 IFMDDFSVY
+895 V
-904 GSSFDQ
+904 
-910 CLHNLEKGIEVDQAK
+910 AK
-925 IEVIEKLPP
+925 VWQSGFYWPTMYQDAREY
-934 PSNVKGIR
+934 VK
-942 SFLGHASFYRRFI
+942 
-955 KDFSKIVKPLC
+955 
-966 DLLCKDTP
+966 
-974 FQFDDNCLVAFE
+974 N
-986 RLKKE
+986 
-991 LISAPIITSPD
+991 
-1002 WSLPFELMC
+1002 
-1011 DASDYAVGAVLGQ
+1011 
-1024 KKEGRLHVIY
+1024 
-1034 YASKLLNEAQLN
+1034 
-1046 YATTEKELLAV
+1046 
-1057 IFALDKFR
+1057 
-1065 SYLVGSKVIIYTDH
+1065 
-1079 AALKYLLHKK
+1079 
-1089 DAKPRLI
+1089 
-1096 RWILLLQ
+1096 
-1103 EFDVEIKDKK
+1103 
-1113 GTENLVADH
+1113 
-1122 LSRLEYIPVKDQV
+1122 
-1135 PIQENFPDEFVLAII
+1135 
-1150 NSPWYADIAN
+1150 
-1160 FLVSGEIPKGI
+1160 
-1171 NYHQKKKFLHDVKSY
+1171 
-1186 FWEEPLLYK
+1186 
-1195 HCADGMVRRCIPEN
+1195 
-1209 EVCDACQR
+1209 CDACQR

-1223 KNEMPLTTFLEVELF
+1223 KNEMPLTT
-1238 DIWGIDFMGPF
+1238 
-1249 PSSFNN
+1249 
-1255 KYILVAVDYVSKWV
+1255 
-1269 EAIASPTNDSKVVL
+1269 
-1283 RFLKKN
+1283 
-1289 IFCRFGIPKAIISDE
+1289 
-1304 GKHFCNKQLDSLL
+1304 
-1317 FKYGCRHKTSLPY
+1317 HKTSLPY

-1352 VNKSRKDWATKLDDT
+1352 VNKSRKNWATKLDDT

-1406 KAINIDFN
+1406 KSINMDCNF
-1414 LAGGRRLLELSE
+1414 AGEKRLLELSE

-1455 KQFQV
+1455 KKFLV

-1494 GAVEVANSRNERFKV
+1494 GAVEIKGENGSPFKV
-1509 NGQRLKPYLAGEI
+1509 NGQRLKPYLAGEK
-1522 VPKGLICLL
+1522 VPKGVNYSL
-1531 GDSSS
+1531 GNAMEN
-1536 I
+1536 

>member
-1 MNFHSRDPND
+1 MIEMDTLNMLSAQMNNVVKLLNRQAGVGSSSSNAHVACCSVCGGEHDTND
-11 GANQQGDNFHEN
+11 CVDF
-23 QAKEE
+23 
-28 AEQID
+28 EQ
-33 VSADTTSDAEVLG
+33 
-46 EFPPDVELNKADETD
+46 
-61 SKNDHAMEP
+61 
-70 ENFNNISSADVEK
+70 
-83 DKDCMHRE
+83 
-91 SREVA
+91 
-96 PFNPEIERTLHRQ
+96 
-109 RRHTQQQEEQEIWQ
+109 
-123 PIEEIL
+123 
-129 IELPFAEEMAENDPN
+129 
-144 RRVLRDYT
+144 
-152 LPGTQGS
+152 
-159 QTSIVRPTVQFVNNY
+159 VQFVNNY

-200 DQGNQPRPTNPPGFQ
+200 DQSNQHRPTNPPGFQ
-215 SRQQQAE
+215 PRQPQAE
-222 TKPGWEMAVE
+222 TKPGWEIVVE

-264 QIASSLNN
+264 QIAGSLNN
-272 RNQGE
+272 RNQGD

-291 AITLRSGRQLEDPP
+291 AITLRSGKQLEDPP
-305 VKEVEKDENEKQEE
+305 VVESEKNGSEKQN
-319 KQRNQ
+319 KKGRNQ
-324 EAIVEENSRENPRE
+324 EASLEEDSREKPRE
-338 KQPSSSTTI
+338 DQPSSSTTI

-356 QRLKQNKFDKD
+356 QRFKPNKIDKE
-367 FEKFVKLFKQLH
+367 FEKFVRIFKQLH

-385 DAILQIPSYAKF
+385 NAILQIPSYVKF

-442 TIGNVDFSKA
+442 TIGNIDFSKA

-458 SVSLIPLT
+458 SVLLIPLT

-471 GLHELKRTNITLQL
+471 DLHELKRTNLTLQL

-491 YPLGVLENVLIKV
+491 HPLGVLENVLIKV

-534 TAGTIIDVKN
+534 TAGMQEGDCEA
-544 GKLKFQVG
+544 L
-552 EEEVEFNLNEMEK
+552 EEV
-565 YPSFTDHAYSIG
+565 
-577 TIDKLTQEM
+577 
-586 SQVNFDLDPLE
+586 
-597 YCLMS
+597 
-602 LGKQED
+602 
-608 VCEEIEELAKYLDFQ
+608 AKYLDFQ
-623 APYKRDNL
+623 APYNRGNA

-640 FSQPSEIEPPKLEL
+640 LPPPSEIEPPKLEL

-666 GENKTLPV
+666 GENNTLPV
-674 IVSADLDDEQ
+674 IVNAYLDEEQ
-684 CAKLLRVLRRRKKA
+684 CAKLLRVLRRHKKV

-712 ICMHRILLENGCKPV
+712 ICMHRILMEDNYKPV

-752 GIVFPISD
+752 CIIFPISD

-770 PKKGGMTTIVGK
+770 PKKSGITIIMSK
-782 NDELIPSRLVV
+782 SDEMIPSRLVV

-805 TVTRK
+805 AVTRK
-810 DHFSLPFLDQL
+810 DHFPLPFLDQL

-831 CFLDGFSGYNQIAIA
+831 YFLDDFSGYNQIAIA

-851 KTTFTCPYGTFAF
+851 KTTFACPYGTFAF
-864 RRMPFGLCNA
+864 RRMPFGLCNV

-904 GSSFDQ
+904 GSSFDH
-910 CLHNLEKGIEVDQAK
+910 CLHNLELILQRCKETNLVLNWEKCHFMVQEGIVLGHKIFSKGIEVDKAK
-925 IEVIEKLPP
+925 IEVIERMPP
-934 PSNVKGIR
+934 PNNLKGIR
-942 SFLGHASFYRRFI
+942 SFLGHAGFYRRFI
-955 KDFSKIVKPLC
+955 KDFSKIAKSLC
-966 DLLCKDTP
+966 ELLCKDTP
-974 FQFDDNCLVAFE
+974 FQFNDNCVVAFE
-986 RLKKE
+986 KLKKE

-1002 WSLPFELMC
+1002 WSLPFELMY

-1024 KKEGRLHVIY
+1024 RKEGRLHVIY
-1034 YASKLLNEAQLN
+1034 YASKLLNEALLN

-1065 SYLVGSKVIIYTDH
+1065 SYLVGFKVIIYTDH
-1079 AALKYLLHKK
+1079 SALKYLLHKK

-1103 EFDVEIKDKK
+1103 EFDMEIKDKK
-1113 GTENLVADH
+1113 GSENLVADH
-1122 LSRLEYIPVKDQV
+1122 LSRLEYIPINDQV
-1135 PIQENFPDEFVLAII
+1135 PIQENFPDEFVLAIV
-1150 NSPWYADIAN
+1150 NSPW
-1160 FLVSGEIPKGI
+1160 
-1171 NYHQKKKFLHDVKSY
+1171 
-1186 FWEEPLLYK
+1186 
-1195 HCADGMVRRCIPEN
+1195 
-1209 EVCDACQR
+1209 
-1217 TGNISR
+1217 
-1223 KNEMPLTTFLEVELF
+1223 
-1238 DIWGIDFMGPF
+1238 
-1249 PSSFNN
+1249 
-1255 KYILVAVDYVSKWV
+1255 
-1269 EAIASPTNDSKVVL
+1269 
-1283 RFLKKN
+1283 
-1289 IFCRFGIPKAIISDE
+1289 
-1304 GKHFCNKQLDSLL
+1304 
-1317 FKYGCRHKTSLPY
+1317 HKTSLPY
-1330 HPQANGQAELAN
+1330 HLQANGQAELAN

-1352 VNKSRKDWATKLDDT
+1352 VNKSRKDWARRLDDA

-1385 LVYGKA
+1385 LVFGKA
-1391 CHLPVEIEHKAYWAI
+1391 CHLPVEVEHKAYWAI
-1406 KAINIDFN
+1406 KAINIDLC
-1414 LAGGRRLLELSE
+1414 LAGGRRLLQLSE

-1437 AKIYKEKIK
+1437 ARIYKEKVK
-1446 YWHDKHIIP
+1446 YWHDKHLVP
-1455 KQFQV
+1455 KKFEV
-1460 GQKVLLFNSRLRL
+1460 GQKMLLYNSRLRL

-1494 GAVEVANSRNERFKV
+1494 GAVEVVNARNERFKV

-1522 VPKGLICLL
+1522 VPKGFICPL

-1536 I
+1536 T

>member
-1 MNFHSRDPND
+1 MKEVIRD
-11 GANQQGDNFHEN
+11 
-23 QAKEE
+23 
-28 AEQID
+28 
-33 VSADTTSDAEVLG
+33 V
-46 EFPPDVELNKADETD
+46 
-61 SKNDHAMEP
+61 
-70 ENFNNISSADVEK
+70 
-83 DKDCMHRE
+83 
-91 SREVA
+91 
-96 PFNPEIERTLHRQ
+96 
-109 RRHTQQQEEQEIWQ
+109 TQ
-123 PIEEIL
+123 
-129 IELPFAEEMAENDPN
+129 
-144 RRVLRDYT
+144 
-152 LPGTQGS
+152 
-159 QTSIVRPTVQFVNNY
+159 VQFVNNY
-174 NRNAQNN
+174 NRNAPNN

-186 YNPGWRNHPNFGWK
+186 YNPGWRNHPNFGGK
-200 DQGNQPRPTNPPGFQ
+200 DQGNQQRPTNPPGFQ
-215 SRQQQAE
+215 PRQPHAE
-222 TKPGWEMAVE
+222 TKPSWEIAVE

-277 LPSKTEVNPKEHVK
+277 LPSKTEVNPKEQVQ
-291 AITLRSGRQLEDPP
+291 AITLRSGRQLEDPL
-305 VKEVEKDENEKQEE
+305 VVEVEKDENEKQEE

-347 PIPPAVPFP
+347 PIPPA
-356 QRLKQNKFDKD
+356 
-367 FEKFVKLFKQLH
+367 
-379 INIPFA
+379 
-385 DAILQIPSYAKF
+385 IPSYAKF

-586 SQVNFDLDPLE
+586 SQVNFDLDLLE
-597 YCLMS
+597 YCVMS

-608 VCEEIEELAKYLDFQ
+608 GCEEIEEFAKYLDFQ
-623 APYKRDNL
+623 APYKRGNL

-698 IGWTISDIKGISPS
+698 IGWTISDIKGISHS

-741 VRNEILKWLDA
+741 VKNEILKWLDA

-770 PKKGGMTTIVGK
+770 PKKGGITTIIGK

-810 DHFSLPFLDQL
+810 DHFPLPFLDQL
-821 LERIAGYEFY
+821 LERIVGYEFY

-910 CLHNLEKGIEVDQAK
+910 CLHNLELILQRCEETNLVLNWEKCHFMVKEGIVLGHKISSKGIEVDQAK

-942 SFLGHASFYRRFI
+942 SFLGHAGFYRRFI
-955 KDFSKIVKPLC
+955 KDFSKI
-966 DLLCKDTP
+966 
-974 FQFDDNCLVAFE
+974 
-986 RLKKE
+986 
-991 LISAPIITSPD
+991 
-1002 WSLPFELMC
+1002 
-1011 DASDYAVGAVLGQ
+1011 
-1024 KKEGRLHVIY
+1024 
-1034 YASKLLNEAQLN
+1034 
-1046 YATTEKELLAV
+1046 
-1057 IFALDKFR
+1057 
-1065 SYLVGSKVIIYTDH
+1065 
-1079 AALKYLLHKK
+1079 
-1089 DAKPRLI
+1089 
-1096 RWILLLQ
+1096 

-1160 FLVSGEIPKGI
+1160 FLVDILAP
-1171 NYHQKKKFLHDVKSY
+1171 QKL
-1186 FWEEPLLYK
+1186 W
-1195 HCADGMVRRCIPEN
+1195 
-1209 EVCDACQR
+1209 Q
-1217 TGNISR
+1217 
-1223 KNEMPLTTFLEVELF
+1223 
-1238 DIWGIDFMGPF
+1238 
-1249 PSSFNN
+1249 
-1255 KYILVAVDYVSKWV
+1255 
-1269 EAIASPTNDSKVVL
+1269 
-1283 RFLKKN
+1283 
-1289 IFCRFGIPKAIISDE
+1289 
-1304 GKHFCNKQLDSLL
+1304 
-1317 FKYGCRHKTSLPY
+1317 RHKTSLPY

-1367 LWAYRTA
+1367 LWIYRTA

-1385 LVYGKA
+1385 LVYEKA

-1406 KAINIDFN
+1406 KTINIDFN

-1494 GAVEVANSRNERFKV
+1494 GAVEVANSRNEKFKV
-1509 NGQRLKPYLAGEI
+1509 NGQRLKPYLAGLAIEG
-1522 VPKGLICLL
+1522 KDDHLR
-1531 GDSSS
+1531 
-1536 I
+1536 

>member
-1 MNFHSRDPND
+1 MDTLNMLSAQMNNVMKLLNR
-11 GANQQGDNFHEN
+11 QGGVSPSSSNAHAACCSICGGEHDTNECVDS
-23 QAKEE
+23 
-28 AEQID
+28 EQ
-33 VSADTTSDAEVLG
+33 
-46 EFPPDVELNKADETD
+46 
-61 SKNDHAMEP
+61 
-70 ENFNNISSADVEK
+70 
-83 DKDCMHRE
+83 
-91 SREVA
+91 
-96 PFNPEIERTLHRQ
+96 
-109 RRHTQQQEEQEIWQ
+109 
-123 PIEEIL
+123 
-129 IELPFAEEMAENDPN
+129 
-144 RRVLRDYT
+144 
-152 LPGTQGS
+152 
-159 QTSIVRPTVQFVNNY
+159 VQFVNNY

-186 YNPGWRNHPNFGWK
+186 YNLGWRNHPNFGWK
-200 DQGNQPRPTNPPGFQ
+200 DQGNQPRPANPPGFQ

-291 AITLRSGRQLEDPP
+291 AITLRSGKQLEDPP
-305 VKEVEKDENEKQEE
+305 MMEVEKDENEKQEE

-324 EAIVEENSRENPRE
+324 EAIVEENSREKSRE
-338 KQPSSSTTI
+338 NQPSSSATI
-347 PIPPAVPFP
+347 PIPPA
-356 QRLKQNKFDKD
+356 
-367 FEKFVKLFKQLH
+367 
-379 INIPFA
+379 
-385 DAILQIPSYAKF
+385 IPSYAKF

-412 TIALTEECSA
+412 TIALTKEYSA

-458 SVSLIPLT
+458 SVSLILLT

-504 QKFIIPVDF
+504 QKFIIPVNF
-513 VVLDMEEDISMPIIL
+513 VVLDMEEDVSMPIIL

-552 EEEVEFNLNEMEK
+552 EEEVEFNLHEMGK

-586 SQVNFDLDPLE
+586 SQVNLDLDPLE
-597 YCLMS
+597 YCLMN

-623 APYKRDNL
+623 APYKRGNL
-631 YESLGQGKG
+631 YESLGQRKG

-666 GENKTLPV
+666 GKNKTLPV

-712 ICMHRILLENGCKPV
+712 ICIHRILLEDGCKPV

-810 DHFSLPFLDQL
+810 DHFPLPFLDQL

-904 GSSFDQ
+904 GSSFDH
-910 CLHNLEKGIEVDQAK
+910 CLHNLELILQRCEETNLVLNWEKCHFMVKEGIVLGHKISSKGIEVDQAK

-942 SFLGHASFYRRFI
+942 SFLGHAGFYRRFI

-991 LISAPIITSPD
+991 LITAPIITSPD
-1002 WSLPFELMC
+1002 W
-1011 DASDYAVGAVLGQ
+1011 
-1024 KKEGRLHVIY
+1024 
-1034 YASKLLNEAQLN
+1034 
-1046 YATTEKELLAV
+1046 
-1057 IFALDKFR
+1057 
-1065 SYLVGSKVIIYTDH
+1065 
-1079 AALKYLLHKK
+1079 
-1089 DAKPRLI
+1089 
-1096 RWILLLQ
+1096 
-1103 EFDVEIKDKK
+1103 
-1113 GTENLVADH
+1113 
-1122 LSRLEYIPVKDQV
+1122 
-1135 PIQENFPDEFVLAII
+1135 
-1150 NSPWYADIAN
+1150 
-1160 FLVSGEIPKGI
+1160 
-1171 NYHQKKKFLHDVKSY
+1171 
-1186 FWEEPLLYK
+1186 
-1195 HCADGMVRRCIPEN
+1195 
-1209 EVCDACQR
+1209 
-1217 TGNISR
+1217 
-1223 KNEMPLTTFLEVELF
+1223 
-1238 DIWGIDFMGPF
+1238 
-1249 PSSFNN
+1249 
-1255 KYILVAVDYVSKWV
+1255 
-1269 EAIASPTNDSKVVL
+1269 
-1283 RFLKKN
+1283 
-1289 IFCRFGIPKAIISDE
+1289 
-1304 GKHFCNKQLDSLL
+1304 
-1317 FKYGCRHKTSLPY
+1317 HKTSLPY

-1352 VNKSRKDWATKLDDT
+1352 VNKSRKDWATKLDGT

-1385 LVYGKA
+1385 LVYGKS

-1406 KAINIDFN
+1406 KAINMDFN

-1531 GDSSS
+1531 GEPSS

>member
-1 MNFHSRDPND
+1 MA
-11 GANQQGDNFHEN
+11 ANNYQWAN
-23 QAKEE
+23 
-28 AEQID
+28 
-33 VSADTTSDAEVLG
+33 
-46 EFPPDVELNKADETD
+46 
-61 SKNDHAMEP
+61 
-70 ENFNNISSADVEK
+70 
-83 DKDCMHRE
+83 
-91 SREVA
+91 
-96 PFNPEIERTLHRQ
+96 ERGNT
-109 RRHTQQQEEQEIWQ
+109 RRHAGMIEMDTLNMLSTQMNNVMKLLSRQSGVGPSSSNAHVACCSICGGEHDTNECVDSEQ
-123 PIEEIL
+123 
-129 IELPFAEEMAENDPN
+129 
-144 RRVLRDYT
+144 
-152 LPGTQGS
+152 
-159 QTSIVRPTVQFVNNY
+159 VQFVNNY

-200 DQGNQPRPTNPPGFQ
+200 DQGNQPRPANPPGFQ
-215 SRQQQAE
+215 SRQQQVE

-277 LPSKTEVNPKEHVK
+277 LPSKTEVNPKKHVK
-291 AITLRSGRQLEDPP
+291 AITLRSGKQLKDPP
-305 VKEVEKDENEKQEE
+305 VVEVKKDENEKQEE
-319 KQRNQ
+319 KHRNQ
-324 EAIVEENSRENPRE
+324 EAIVEESSREESRKNR
-338 KQPSSSTTI
+338 PSSSATI
-347 PIPPAVPFP
+347 PIPPA
-356 QRLKQNKFDKD
+356 
-367 FEKFVKLFKQLH
+367 
-379 INIPFA
+379 
-385 DAILQIPSYAKF
+385 IPSYAKF

-452 LCDLGA
+452 LCDFGA

-586 SQVNFDLDPLE
+586 SQVNLDLDPLE

-602 LGKQED
+602 LGK
-608 VCEEIEELAKYLDFQ
+608 
-623 APYKRDNL
+623 
-631 YESLGQGKG
+631 G
-640 FSQPSEIEPPKLEL
+640 FSQPSEIEPPRLEL

-666 GENKTLPV
+666 GENSTLRV

-684 CAKLLRVLRRRKKA
+684 CTKLLRVLRKHKKA
-698 IGWTISDIKGISPS
+698 MGWTIADIK
-712 ICMHRILLENGCKPV
+712 
-727 VETQRRL
+727 
-734 NPNMKEV
+734 
-741 VRNEILKWLDA
+741 
-752 GIVFPISD
+752 
-760 SVWISPIHVV
+760 
-770 PKKGGMTTIVGK
+770 
-782 NDELIPSRLVV
+782 
-793 GWRVCIDYRKLN
+793 
-805 TVTRK
+805 
-810 DHFSLPFLDQL
+810 
-821 LERIAGYEFY
+821 
-831 CFLDGFSGYNQIAIA
+831 GYNQIAIA

-904 GSSFDQ
+904 GSSFDH
-910 CLHNLEKGIEVDQAK
+910 CLHNLELILQRCEEINLVLNWEKCHFMVKKGIV
-925 IEVIEKLPP
+925 
-934 PSNVKGIR
+934 
-942 SFLGHASFYRRFI
+942 LGFYRRFI

-974 FQFDDNCLVAFE
+974 FQFNDNCLVAFE

-1079 AALKYLLHKK
+1079 SALKYLLHKK

-1113 GTENLVADH
+1113 GSENLVADH
-1122 LSRLEYIPVKDQV
+1122 LSLLEYIPIKDQV
-1135 PIQENFPDEFVLAII
+1135 PIQENFPDEFVLALR
-1150 NSPWYADIAN
+1150 NSPWYADFAN
-1160 FLVSGEIPKGI
+1160 YLVSGEIQKEF
-1171 NYHQKKKFLHDVKSY
+1171 NYHQKKKFLHD
-1186 FWEEPLLYK
+1186 
-1195 HCADGMVRRCIPEN
+1195 
-1209 EVCDACQR
+1209 
-1217 TGNISR
+1217 
-1223 KNEMPLTTFLEVELF
+1223 LF
-1238 DIWGIDFMGPF
+1238 DVWGIDFMGPF

-1269 EAIASPTNDSKVVL
+1269 EAIASSTNDSKIVL
-1283 RFLKKN
+1283 RLLKKN
-1289 IFCRFGIPKAIISDE
+1289 IFSRFGIPKAIVSDE

-1352 VNKSRKDWATKLDDT
+1352 VNKSRKDWSTKLDDT

-1385 LVYGKA
+1385 LVYGKT
-1391 CHLPVEIEHKAYWAI
+1391 CHLH
-1406 KAINIDFN
+1406 
-1414 LAGGRRLLELSE
+1414 RLLELSE

-1455 KQFQV
+1455 KKFQV
-1460 GQKVLLFNSRLRL
+1460 GQNVLLFNSRLRL

-1488 TQVFPY
+1488 TQVFPH
-1494 GAVEVANSRNERFKV
+1494 GAVEIKGENGSPFKV
-1509 NGQRLKPYLAGEI
+1509 NGQRLKPYLPGEK
-1522 VPKGLICLL
+1522 VPKGVIYSL
-1531 GDSSS
+1531 GNAKEN
-1536 I
+1536 

>member
-1 MNFHSRDPND
+1 MDTLNMLSTQMNNVMKLLSRQSGVGPSSSNAHVACCSICGGEHDTNECVD
-11 GANQQGDNFHEN
+11 S
-23 QAKEE
+23 
-28 AEQID
+28 EQ
-33 VSADTTSDAEVLG
+33 
-46 EFPPDVELNKADETD
+46 
-61 SKNDHAMEP
+61 
-70 ENFNNISSADVEK
+70 
-83 DKDCMHRE
+83 
-91 SREVA
+91 
-96 PFNPEIERTLHRQ
+96 
-109 RRHTQQQEEQEIWQ
+109 
-123 PIEEIL
+123 
-129 IELPFAEEMAENDPN
+129 
-144 RRVLRDYT
+144 
-152 LPGTQGS
+152 
-159 QTSIVRPTVQFVNNY
+159 VQFVNNY

-200 DQGNQPRPTNPPGFQ
+200 DQGNQPRPANPPGFQ
-215 SRQQQAE
+215 SRQQQVE

-277 LPSKTEVNPKEHVK
+277 LPSKTEVNPKKHVK
-291 AITLRSGRQLEDPP
+291 AITLRSGKQLKDPP
-305 VKEVEKDENEKQEE
+305 VVEVKKDENEKQEE
-319 KQRNQ
+319 KHRNQ
-324 EAIVEENSRENPRE
+324 EAIVEESSREESRKNR
-338 KQPSSSTTI
+338 PSSSATI
-347 PIPPAVPFP
+347 PIPPA
-356 QRLKQNKFDKD
+356 
-367 FEKFVKLFKQLH
+367 
-379 INIPFA
+379 
-385 DAILQIPSYAKF
+385 IPSYAKF

-452 LCDLGA
+452 LCDFGA

-586 SQVNFDLDPLE
+586 SQVNLDLDPLE

-602 LGKQED
+602 LGKQEN
-608 VCEEIEELAKYLDFQ
+608 VFEEIEELAKYLDFQ
-623 APYKRDNL
+623 APYKRGNL
-631 YESLGQGKG
+631 YENLGQGKG
-640 FSQPSEIEPPKLEL
+640 FSQPSEIEPPRLEL

-666 GENKTLPV
+666 GENSTLRV

-684 CAKLLRVLRRRKKA
+684 CTKLLRVLRKHKKA
-698 IGWTISDIKGISPS
+698 MGWTIADIKGISPS
-712 ICMHRILLENGCKPV
+712 ICMHRILLEDNYKPV
-727 VETQRRL
+727 VETQRKL

-752 GIVFPISD
+752 G
-760 SVWISPIHVV
+760 
-770 PKKGGMTTIVGK
+770 G
-782 NDELIPSRLVV
+782 
-793 GWRVCIDYRKLN
+793 
-805 TVTRK
+805 
-810 DHFSLPFLDQL
+810 HFSTSKTVAKVWQS
-821 LERIAGYEFY
+821 GFY
-831 CFLDGFSGYNQIAIA
+831 WPTMYRDAREY
-846 PEDQE
+846 
-851 KTTFTCPYGTFAF
+851 
-864 RRMPFGLCNA
+864 
-874 PATFQRCM
+874 
-882 MAIFSDYIEKIME
+882 
-895 IFMDDFSVY
+895 
-904 GSSFDQ
+904 
-910 CLHNLEKGIEVDQAK
+910 
-925 IEVIEKLPP
+925 
-934 PSNVKGIR
+934 VK
-942 SFLGHASFYRRFI
+942 
-955 KDFSKIVKPLC
+955 
-966 DLLCKDTP
+966 
-974 FQFDDNCLVAFE
+974 N
-986 RLKKE
+986 
-991 LISAPIITSPD
+991 
-1002 WSLPFELMC
+1002 
-1011 DASDYAVGAVLGQ
+1011 
-1024 KKEGRLHVIY
+1024 
-1034 YASKLLNEAQLN
+1034 
-1046 YATTEKELLAV
+1046 
-1057 IFALDKFR
+1057 
-1065 SYLVGSKVIIYTDH
+1065 
-1079 AALKYLLHKK
+1079 
-1089 DAKPRLI
+1089 
-1096 RWILLLQ
+1096 
-1103 EFDVEIKDKK
+1103 
-1113 GTENLVADH
+1113 
-1122 LSRLEYIPVKDQV
+1122 
-1135 PIQENFPDEFVLAII
+1135 
-1150 NSPWYADIAN
+1150 
-1160 FLVSGEIPKGI
+1160 
-1171 NYHQKKKFLHDVKSY
+1171 
-1186 FWEEPLLYK
+1186 
-1195 HCADGMVRRCIPEN
+1195 
-1209 EVCDACQR
+1209 CDACQR

-1238 DIWGIDFMGPF
+1238 DVW
-1249 PSSFNN
+1249 
-1255 KYILVAVDYVSKWV
+1255 
-1269 EAIASPTNDSKVVL
+1269 EAIASSTNDSKIVL

-1289 IFCRFGIPKAIISDE
+1289 IFSRFGIPKAIVSDE

-1391 CHLPVEIEHKAYWAI
+1391 CHLHVEIEHKAYWAI
-1406 KAINIDFN
+1406 KSINMDFN
-1414 LAGGRRLLELSE
+1414 FAGEKRLLELSE

-1455 KQFQV
+1455 KKFQV
-1460 GQKVLLFNSRLRL
+1460 GQNVLLFNSRLRL

-1488 TQVFPY
+1488 TQVFPH
-1494 GAVEVANSRNERFKV
+1494 GAVEIKGENGSPFKV
-1509 NGQRLKPYLAGEI
+1509 NGQRLKPYLPGEK
-1522 VPKGLICLL
+1522 VPKGVIYSL
-1531 GDSSS
+1531 GNAKEN
-1536 I
+1536 

>member
-1 MNFHSRDPND
+1 
-11 GANQQGDNFHEN
+11 
-23 QAKEE
+23 
-28 AEQID
+28 
-33 VSADTTSDAEVLG
+33 
-46 EFPPDVELNKADETD
+46 
-61 SKNDHAMEP
+61 
-70 ENFNNISSADVEK
+70 
-83 DKDCMHRE
+83 MHRSNQE
-91 SREVA
+91 IA
-96 PFNPEIERTLHRQ
+96 PFDPEIERTLRRQ
-109 RRHTQQQEEQEIWQ
+109 RRNTLHQEEQEVWQ
-123 PIEEIL
+123 PIEDIL
-129 IELPFAEEMAENDPN
+129 IELPFEEEMAENDPN
-144 RRVLRDYT
+144 RRVLRDFA
-152 LPGTQGS
+152 LPRTQGS
-159 QTSIVRPTVQFVNNY
+159 QTSIARPSVQFVNNY

-186 YNPGWRNHPNFGWK
+186 YYPGWRNHPNFGWK

-277 LPSKTEVNPKEHVK
+277 LPSKTEVNPKEHMK
-291 AITLRSGRQLEDPP
+291 AITLRSGKQLEDPP
-305 VKEVEKDENEKQEE
+305 VMEVEKDENEKQEE

-324 EAIVEENSRENPRE
+324 E
-338 KQPSSSTTI
+338 
-347 PIPPAVPFP
+347 
-356 QRLKQNKFDKD
+356 
-367 FEKFVKLFKQLH
+367 
-379 INIPFA
+379 
-385 DAILQIPSYAKF
+385 IPSYAKF

-528 GRPFLA
+528 GRPFLT

-597 YCLMS
+597 HCLMS

-608 VCEEIEELAKYLDFQ
+608 VYEEIEELAKYLDFQ
-623 APYKRDNL
+623 APYKRSNL

-640 FSQPSEIEPPKLEL
+640 FSQPSEIEPPRLEL

-666 GENKTLPV
+666 GENSTLPV

-684 CAKLLRVLRRRKKA
+684 CTKLLRVLRKRKKA

-712 ICMHRILLENGCKPV
+712 ICMHRILLEDNCKPV

-752 GIVFPISD
+752 G
-760 SVWISPIHVV
+760 
-770 PKKGGMTTIVGK
+770 G
-782 NDELIPSRLVV
+782 
-793 GWRVCIDYRKLN
+793 
-805 TVTRK
+805 
-810 DHFSLPFLDQL
+810 HFST
-821 LERIAGYEFY
+821 
-831 CFLDGFSGYNQIAIA
+831 S
-846 PEDQE
+846 
-851 KTTFTCPYGTFAF
+851 KT
-864 RRMPFGLCNA
+864 
-874 PATFQRCM
+874 
-882 MAIFSDYIEKIME
+882 
-895 IFMDDFSVY
+895 V
-904 GSSFDQ
+904 
-910 CLHNLEKGIEVDQAK
+910 AK
-925 IEVIEKLPP
+925 V
-934 PSNVKGIR
+934 
-942 SFLGHASFYRRFI
+942 
-955 KDFSKIVKPLC
+955 
-966 DLLCKDTP
+966 
-974 FQFDDNCLVAFE
+974 
-986 RLKKE
+986 
-991 LISAPIITSPD
+991 
-1002 WSLPFELMC
+1002 W
-1011 DASDYAVGAVLGQ
+1011 
-1024 KKEGRLHVIY
+1024 
-1034 YASKLLNEAQLN
+1034 
-1046 YATTEKELLAV
+1046 
-1057 IFALDKFR
+1057 
-1065 SYLVGSKVIIYTDH
+1065 
-1079 AALKYLLHKK
+1079 
-1089 DAKPRLI
+1089 
-1096 RWILLLQ
+1096 
-1103 EFDVEIKDKK
+1103 
-1113 GTENLVADH
+1113 
-1122 LSRLEYIPVKDQV
+1122 
-1135 PIQENFPDEFVLAII
+1135 
-1150 NSPWYADIAN
+1150 
-1160 FLVSGEIPKGI
+1160 
-1171 NYHQKKKFLHDVKSY
+1171 
-1186 FWEEPLLYK
+1186 
-1195 HCADGMVRRCIPEN
+1195 
-1209 EVCDACQR
+1209 
-1217 TGNISR
+1217 
-1223 KNEMPLTTFLEVELF
+1223 
-1238 DIWGIDFMGPF
+1238 
-1249 PSSFNN
+1249 
-1255 KYILVAVDYVSKWV
+1255 
-1269 EAIASPTNDSKVVL
+1269 
-1283 RFLKKN
+1283 
-1289 IFCRFGIPKAIISDE
+1289 
-1304 GKHFCNKQLDSLL
+1304 
-1317 FKYGCRHKTSLPY
+1317 HKTSLPY

-1391 CHLPVEIEHKAYWAI
+1391 CHLPVEIKHKAYWAI
-1406 KAINIDFN
+1406 KSINMDFN
-1414 LAGGRRLLELSE
+1414 FAGEKRLLERSE

-1455 KQFQV
+1455 KKFQV
-1460 GQKVLLFNSRLRL
+1460 GEHVLLFNSRLRL
-1473 FPGKLKSRWSGPFEV
+1473 FPEKLKSRWSGPFEV

-1494 GAVEVANSRNERFKV
+1494 GAVEIKGENGSPFKV
-1509 NGQRLKPYLAGEI
+1509 NGQRLKPYLAGEK
-1522 VPKGLICLL
+1522 VPKGVIYSL
-1531 GDSSS
+1531 GNAKEN
-1536 I
+1536 

>member
-1 MNFHSRDPND
+1 
-11 GANQQGDNFHEN
+11 
-23 QAKEE
+23 
-28 AEQID
+28 
-33 VSADTTSDAEVLG
+33 
-46 EFPPDVELNKADETD
+46 
-61 SKNDHAMEP
+61 
-70 ENFNNISSADVEK
+70 
-83 DKDCMHRE
+83 MHR
-91 SREVA
+91 SNREVA
-96 PFNPEIERTLHRQ
+96 HFDPEIERTLRRQ
-109 RRHTQQQEEQEIWQ
+109 RRNTLHQEEQEVWQ
-123 PIEEIL
+123 PIEDIL
-129 IELPFAEEMAENDPN
+129 IELPFEEEMAENDLN
-144 RRVLRDYT
+144 RRVLRDFT
-152 LPGTQGS
+152 IPGTQGS
-159 QTSIVRPTVQFVNNY
+159 QTSIARPAVQFVNNY

-222 TKPGWEMAVE
+222 TKSGWEMAVE

-319 KQRNQ
+319 KQWNQ

-347 PIPPAVPFP
+347 PIPPA
-356 QRLKQNKFDKD
+356 
-367 FEKFVKLFKQLH
+367 
-379 INIPFA
+379 
-385 DAILQIPSYAKF
+385 IPSYAKF

-491 YPLGVLENVLIKV
+491 YPVGVLENVLIKV

-586 SQVNFDLDPLE
+586 SQVNLDLDPLE
-597 YCLMS
+597 HCLMS

-623 APYKRDNL
+623 APYKRGNL

-640 FSQPSEIEPPKLEL
+640 FSQPSEIEPPRLEL

-684 CAKLLRVLRRRKKA
+684 CAKLLRVLRRCKKA

-712 ICMHRILLENGCKPV
+712 ICMHRILLEDNCKPV
-727 VETQRRL
+727 VETQRKL

-810 DHFSLPFLDQL
+810 DHFPLPFLDQL

-910 CLHNLEKGIEVDQAK
+910 CLHNLELILQRCEETNLVLNWEKCHFMVKEGIVLGHKISSKGIEVDQAK

-942 SFLGHASFYRRFI
+942 SFLGHAGFYRRFI
-955 KDFSKIVKPLC
+955 KDFSKIVVISVL
-966 DLLCKDTP
+966 
-974 FQFDDNCLVAFE
+974 Q
-986 RLKKE
+986 RL
-991 LISAPIITSPD
+991 
-1002 WSLPFELMC
+1002 W
-1011 DASDYAVGAVLGQ
+1011 Q
-1024 KKEGRLHVIY
+1024 
-1034 YASKLLNEAQLN
+1034 
-1046 YATTEKELLAV
+1046 
-1057 IFALDKFR
+1057 
-1065 SYLVGSKVIIYTDH
+1065 
-1079 AALKYLLHKK
+1079 
-1089 DAKPRLI
+1089 
-1096 RWILLLQ
+1096 
-1103 EFDVEIKDKK
+1103 
-1113 GTENLVADH
+1113 
-1122 LSRLEYIPVKDQV
+1122 
-1135 PIQENFPDEFVLAII
+1135 
-1150 NSPWYADIAN
+1150 
-1160 FLVSGEIPKGI
+1160 
-1171 NYHQKKKFLHDVKSY
+1171 
-1186 FWEEPLLYK
+1186 
-1195 HCADGMVRRCIPEN
+1195 
-1209 EVCDACQR
+1209 
-1217 TGNISR
+1217 
-1223 KNEMPLTTFLEVELF
+1223 
-1238 DIWGIDFMGPF
+1238 
-1249 PSSFNN
+1249 
-1255 KYILVAVDYVSKWV
+1255 
-1269 EAIASPTNDSKVVL
+1269 
-1283 RFLKKN
+1283 
-1289 IFCRFGIPKAIISDE
+1289 
-1304 GKHFCNKQLDSLL
+1304 
-1317 FKYGCRHKTSLPY
+1317 RHKTSLPY

-1352 VNKSRKDWATKLDDT
+1352 VNKSRKNWATKLDDT

-1406 KAINIDFN
+1406 KSINMDCNF
-1414 LAGGRRLLELSE
+1414 AGEKRLLELSE

-1455 KQFQV
+1455 KKFLV

-1494 GAVEVANSRNERFKV
+1494 GAVEIKGENGSPFKV
-1509 NGQRLKPYLAGEI
+1509 NGQRLKPYLAGEK
-1522 VPKGLICLL
+1522 VPKGVNYSL
-1531 GDSSS
+1531 GNAMEN
-1536 I
+1536 

>member
-1 MNFHSRDPND
+1 MDTLNMLSAQMNNVMKLLSR
-11 GANQQGDNFHEN
+11 QGGVSPSSSNAHVACCSFCGGEHDINECVDS
-23 QAKEE
+23 
-28 AEQID
+28 EQ
-33 VSADTTSDAEVLG
+33 
-46 EFPPDVELNKADETD
+46 
-61 SKNDHAMEP
+61 
-70 ENFNNISSADVEK
+70 
-83 DKDCMHRE
+83 
-91 SREVA
+91 
-96 PFNPEIERTLHRQ
+96 
-109 RRHTQQQEEQEIWQ
+109 
-123 PIEEIL
+123 
-129 IELPFAEEMAENDPN
+129 
-144 RRVLRDYT
+144 
-152 LPGTQGS
+152 
-159 QTSIVRPTVQFVNNY
+159 VQFVNNY
-174 NRNAQNN
+174 NRNAPNN

-200 DQGNQPRPTNPPGFQ
+200 YQGNQQRPTNPPGFQ
-215 SRQQQAE
+215 PRQPQAE
-222 TKPGWEMAVE
+222 TKPSWEIAVE

-277 LPSKTEVNPKEHVK
+277 LPSKTEVNPKEQVQ

-305 VKEVEKDENEKQEE
+305 VVEVEKDENEKQEE

-347 PIPPAVPFP
+347 PIPPA
-356 QRLKQNKFDKD
+356 
-367 FEKFVKLFKQLH
+367 
-379 INIPFA
+379 
-385 DAILQIPSYAKF
+385 IPSYAKF

-412 TIALTEECSA
+412 TIALTGECSA

-442 TIGNVDFSKA
+442 TIGNVDFSKV
-452 LCDLGA
+452 LCDLGV
-458 SVSLIPLT
+458 SVSLIHLT

-471 GLHELKRTNITLQL
+471 GLHEFKRTNITLQL

-534 TAGTIIDVKN
+534 TSGTIIDVKN

-552 EEEVEFNLNEMEK
+552 EEEVEFNLNEMKK

-623 APYKRDNL
+623 APYKRGNL

-752 GIVFPISD
+752 
-760 SVWISPIHVV
+760 
-770 PKKGGMTTIVGK
+770 
-782 NDELIPSRLVV
+782 
-793 GWRVCIDYRKLN
+793 VCIDYRKLN

-810 DHFSLPFLDQL
+810 DHFPLPFLDQL

-831 CFLDGFSGYNQIAIA
+831 CFLDDFSGYNQIAIA
-846 PEDQE
+846 PKDQE

-910 CLHNLEKGIEVDQAK
+910 CLHNLELILQRCEETNLVLNWEKCHFMLKEGIVLGHKISSNGIEVDQAK

-942 SFLGHASFYRRFI
+942 SFLGHAGFYRRFI

-991 LISAPIITSPD
+991 LISVPIITSPD

-1046 YATTEKELLAV
+1046 YTTTEKELLAV

-1160 FLVSGEIPKGI
+1160 FLVDILAP
-1171 NYHQKKKFLHDVKSY
+1171 QKL
-1186 FWEEPLLYK
+1186 W
-1195 HCADGMVRRCIPEN
+1195 
-1209 EVCDACQR
+1209 Q
-1217 TGNISR
+1217 
-1223 KNEMPLTTFLEVELF
+1223 
-1238 DIWGIDFMGPF
+1238 
-1249 PSSFNN
+1249 
-1255 KYILVAVDYVSKWV
+1255 
-1269 EAIASPTNDSKVVL
+1269 
-1283 RFLKKN
+1283 
-1289 IFCRFGIPKAIISDE
+1289 
-1304 GKHFCNKQLDSLL
+1304 
-1317 FKYGCRHKTSLPY
+1317 RHKTSLPY

-1385 LVYGKA
+1385 LVYEKA

-1437 AKIYKEKIK
+1437 AKIYKENIK

-1460 GQKVLLFNSRLRL
+1460 VQKVLLFNSRLRL

-1488 TQVFPY
+1488 TQVFSY

-1522 VPKGLICLL
+1522 VPKGLICLS

>member
-1 MNFHSRDPND
+1 
-11 GANQQGDNFHEN
+11 
-23 QAKEE
+23 
-28 AEQID
+28 
-33 VSADTTSDAEVLG
+33 
-46 EFPPDVELNKADETD
+46 
-61 SKNDHAMEP
+61 
-70 ENFNNISSADVEK
+70 
-83 DKDCMHRE
+83 MHR
-91 SREVA
+91 SNREVGH
-96 PFNPEIERTLHRQ
+96 FDPEIERTLRRQ
-109 RRHTQQQEEQEIWQ
+109 RRNTLHQEEQEVWQ
-123 PIEEIL
+123 PIEDIL
-129 IELPFAEEMAENDPN
+129 IELPFEEEMAENDLN
-144 RRVLRDYT
+144 RRVLRDFT
-152 LPGTQGS
+152 IPGTQGS
-159 QTSIVRPTVQFVNNY
+159 QTSIARPAVQFVNNY

-222 TKPGWEMAVE
+222 TKSGWEMAVE

-244 VEGRLDQLTTMY
+244 VEGRMDQLTTMY

-347 PIPPAVPFP
+347 PIPPA
-356 QRLKQNKFDKD
+356 
-367 FEKFVKLFKQLH
+367 
-379 INIPFA
+379 
-385 DAILQIPSYAKF
+385 IPSYAKF

-491 YPLGVLENVLIKV
+491 YPVGVLENVLIKV

-586 SQVNFDLDPLE
+586 SQVNLDLDPLE
-597 YCLMS
+597 HCLMS

-623 APYKRDNL
+623 APYKRGNL

-640 FSQPSEIEPPKLEL
+640 FSQPSEIEPPRLEL

-684 CAKLLRVLRRRKKA
+684 CAKLLRVLRRCKKA

-712 ICMHRILLENGCKPV
+712 ICMHRILLEDNCKPV

-752 GIVFPISD
+752 
-760 SVWISPIHVV
+760 
-770 PKKGGMTTIVGK
+770 
-782 NDELIPSRLVV
+782 
-793 GWRVCIDYRKLN
+793 
-805 TVTRK
+805 
-810 DHFSLPFLDQL
+810 
-821 LERIAGYEFY
+821 
-831 CFLDGFSGYNQIAIA
+831 GYNQIAIA

-864 RRMPFGLCNA
+864 RRMPFGGH
-874 PATFQRCM
+874 
-882 MAIFSDYIEKIME
+882 FSTSKT
-895 IFMDDFSVY
+895 V
-904 GSSFDQ
+904 
-910 CLHNLEKGIEVDQAK
+910 AK
-925 IEVIEKLPP
+925 VWQSGFYWPTMYQDAREY
-934 PSNVKGIR
+934 VK
-942 SFLGHASFYRRFI
+942 
-955 KDFSKIVKPLC
+955 
-966 DLLCKDTP
+966 
-974 FQFDDNCLVAFE
+974 N
-986 RLKKE
+986 
-991 LISAPIITSPD
+991 
-1002 WSLPFELMC
+1002 
-1011 DASDYAVGAVLGQ
+1011 
-1024 KKEGRLHVIY
+1024 
-1034 YASKLLNEAQLN
+1034 
-1046 YATTEKELLAV
+1046 
-1057 IFALDKFR
+1057 
-1065 SYLVGSKVIIYTDH
+1065 
-1079 AALKYLLHKK
+1079 
-1089 DAKPRLI
+1089 
-1096 RWILLLQ
+1096 
-1103 EFDVEIKDKK
+1103 
-1113 GTENLVADH
+1113 
-1122 LSRLEYIPVKDQV
+1122 
-1135 PIQENFPDEFVLAII
+1135 
-1150 NSPWYADIAN
+1150 
-1160 FLVSGEIPKGI
+1160 
-1171 NYHQKKKFLHDVKSY
+1171 
-1186 FWEEPLLYK
+1186 
-1195 HCADGMVRRCIPEN
+1195 
-1209 EVCDACQR
+1209 CDACQR

-1238 DIWGIDFMGPF
+1238 DVW
-1249 PSSFNN
+1249 
-1255 KYILVAVDYVSKWV
+1255 
-1269 EAIASPTNDSKVVL
+1269 AIASPTNDSKIVL

-1289 IFCRFGIPKAIISDE
+1289 IFSRFGIPKAIVSDE
-1304 GKHFCNKQLDSLL
+1304 GKHFCNRQLDSLL

-1352 VNKSRKDWATKLDDT
+1352 VNKSRKNWATKLDDT

-1406 KAINIDFN
+1406 KSINMDCNF
-1414 LAGGRRLLELSE
+1414 AGEKRLLELSE

-1455 KQFQV
+1455 KKFLV

-1494 GAVEVANSRNERFKV
+1494 GAVEIKGENGSPFKV
-1509 NGQRLKPYLAGEI
+1509 NGQRLKPYLAGEK
-1522 VPKGLICLL
+1522 VPKGVNYSL
-1531 GDSSS
+1531 GNAMEN
-1536 I
+1536 

>member
-1 MNFHSRDPND
+1 
-11 GANQQGDNFHEN
+11 
-23 QAKEE
+23 
-28 AEQID
+28 
-33 VSADTTSDAEVLG
+33 
-46 EFPPDVELNKADETD
+46 
-61 SKNDHAMEP
+61 
-70 ENFNNISSADVEK
+70 
-83 DKDCMHRE
+83 MHR
-91 SREVA
+91 SNREVA
-96 PFNPEIERTLHRQ
+96 HFDPEIERTLRRQ
-109 RRHTQQQEEQEIWQ
+109 RRNTLHQEEQEVWQ
-123 PIEEIL
+123 PIEDIL
-129 IELPFAEEMAENDPN
+129 IELPFEEEMAENDLN
-144 RRVLRDYT
+144 RRVLRDFT
-152 LPGTQGS
+152 IPGTQGS
-159 QTSIVRPTVQFVNNY
+159 QTSIARPAVQFVNNY

-222 TKPGWEMAVE
+222 TKPGWEMVVE
-232 KLAKVTSDRFER
+232 KLTKVTSDRFER

-291 AITLRSGRQLEDPP
+291 AITLRSGKQLEDPP
-305 VKEVEKDENEKQEE
+305 VMEVEKNENEKQEG

-324 EAIVEENSRENPRE
+324 EAIVEENSREESRE
-338 KQPSSSTTI
+338 NQPSSSATI
-347 PIPPAVPFP
+347 PIPPA
-356 QRLKQNKFDKD
+356 
-367 FEKFVKLFKQLH
+367 
-379 INIPFA
+379 
-385 DAILQIPSYAKF
+385 IPSYAKF

-485 ADRSIR
+485 ADWSIR

-623 APYKRDNL
+623 APYKRGNL

-640 FSQPSEIEPPKLEL
+640 FSQPSEIEPPRLEL

-712 ICMHRILLENGCKPV
+712 ICMHRILLEDNCKPV

-752 GIVFPISD
+752 
-760 SVWISPIHVV
+760 
-770 PKKGGMTTIVGK
+770 
-782 NDELIPSRLVV
+782 
-793 GWRVCIDYRKLN
+793 
-805 TVTRK
+805 
-810 DHFSLPFLDQL
+810 
-821 LERIAGYEFY
+821 
-831 CFLDGFSGYNQIAIA
+831 GYNQIAIA

-864 RRMPFGLCNA
+864 RRMPFGGH
-874 PATFQRCM
+874 
-882 MAIFSDYIEKIME
+882 FSTSKT
-895 IFMDDFSVY
+895 V
-904 GSSFDQ
+904 
-910 CLHNLEKGIEVDQAK
+910 AK
-925 IEVIEKLPP
+925 VWQSGFYWPTMYRDAREY
-934 PSNVKGIR
+934 VK
-942 SFLGHASFYRRFI
+942 
-955 KDFSKIVKPLC
+955 
-966 DLLCKDTP
+966 
-974 FQFDDNCLVAFE
+974 N
-986 RLKKE
+986 
-991 LISAPIITSPD
+991 
-1002 WSLPFELMC
+1002 
-1011 DASDYAVGAVLGQ
+1011 
-1024 KKEGRLHVIY
+1024 
-1034 YASKLLNEAQLN
+1034 
-1046 YATTEKELLAV
+1046 
-1057 IFALDKFR
+1057 
-1065 SYLVGSKVIIYTDH
+1065 
-1079 AALKYLLHKK
+1079 
-1089 DAKPRLI
+1089 
-1096 RWILLLQ
+1096 
-1103 EFDVEIKDKK
+1103 
-1113 GTENLVADH
+1113 
-1122 LSRLEYIPVKDQV
+1122 
-1135 PIQENFPDEFVLAII
+1135 
-1150 NSPWYADIAN
+1150 
-1160 FLVSGEIPKGI
+1160 
-1171 NYHQKKKFLHDVKSY
+1171 
-1186 FWEEPLLYK
+1186 
-1195 HCADGMVRRCIPEN
+1195 
-1209 EVCDACQR
+1209 CDACQR

-1238 DIWGIDFMGPF
+1238 DVWGIDFMGPF
-1249 PSSFNN
+1249 PSSYNN
-1255 KYILVAVDYVSKWV
+1255 KYILLAVDYVSKWV
-1269 EAIASPTNDSKVVL
+1269 EAIPSQTNDAKVVFK
-1283 RFLKKN
+1283 FLKRN
-1289 IFCRFGIPKAIISDE
+1289 IFCRFGVPKAIISDE
-1304 GKHFCNKQLDSLL
+1304 GKHFCNKIIDTLL
-1317 FKYGCRHKTSLPY
+1317 LKYGCRHKKSLPY
-1330 HPQANGQAELAN
+1330 HPQANGQTELAN

-1352 VNKSRKDWATKLDDT
+1352 VNRSRKDWSNKLEDA

-1374 FKTPLGMSPYR
+1374 FKTPLGMSPYK

-1391 CHLPVEIEHKAYWAI
+1391 CHLPVEIEHKAYWAV
-1406 KAINIDFN
+1406 KAINFDFKS
-1414 LAGGRRLLELSE
+1414 AGEKRMLELSE
-1426 LEEHRLHAYEN
+1426 LEESRLISYEN
-1437 AKIYKEKIK
+1437 AKIYKERVKF
-1446 YWHDKHIIP
+1446 WHDKHILP
-1455 KQFQV
+1455 KHFEE
-1460 GQKVLLFNSRLRL
+1460 GQKVLLFNSRLKL

-1488 TQVFPY
+1488 VSMFPY
-1494 GAVEVANSRNERFKV
+1494 GAVEIKGENGAPFKV
-1509 NGQRLKPYLAGEI
+1509 NGQRLKLYLAGEQ
-1522 VPKGLICLL
+1522 VPKGVIYSLENAME
-1531 GDSSS
+1531 S
-1536 I
+1536 

>member
-1 MNFHSRDPND
+1 MALSFSPKEVVRLKAGELSKSATTVVEKLTATRPVVHIDNNLSMWAIPGLCNAVEDPNSHLTTFLEICD
-11 GANQQGDNFHEN
+11 TIKMNGVSDEAIRLRLFPFSLRDK
-23 QAKEE
+23 AKLWLHSH
-28 AEQID
+28 APNTF
-33 VSADTTSDAEVLG
+33 TTWDDLSRAFLNKY
-46 EFPPDVELNKADETD
+46 FPPGKTAKLRMDITGFSQMEGESLYETWERFRDLLRKCPHHGLPEWLIIQTFYNGLSFSTKTMIDAAAGGALMGMIEMDTLNMLSAQMNNVMKLLSRQGGVGPSASNAHIACCSLCGGEHDTNECVD
-61 SKNDHAMEP
+61 S
-70 ENFNNISSADVEK
+70 
-83 DKDCMHRE
+83 
-91 SREVA
+91 
-96 PFNPEIERTLHRQ
+96 
-109 RRHTQQQEEQEIWQ
+109 EQ
-123 PIEEIL
+123 
-129 IELPFAEEMAENDPN
+129 
-144 RRVLRDYT
+144 
-152 LPGTQGS
+152 
-159 QTSIVRPTVQFVNNY
+159 VQFVNNY

-200 DQGNQPRPTNPPGFQ
+200 DQGNQSRPANPPGFQ
-215 SRQQQAE
+215 SRQPQAE
-222 TKPGWEMAVE
+222 TKPGWEIAVE

-291 AITLRSGRQLEDPP
+291 AITLRSGKQLEDPP
-305 VKEVEKDENEKQEE
+305 VSGGKKDESEENAE

-324 EAIVEENSRENPRE
+324 EATMEGNSRQNPRE
-338 KQPSSSTTI
+338 TQPSSSTNI

-367 FEKFVKLFKQLH
+367 FEKFVKMFKQLH

-442 TIGNVDFSKA
+442 TIGSINFSKA

-491 YPLGVLENVLIKV
+491 HPLGVLENVLIKV

-513 VVLDMEEDISMPIIL
+513 VVLDMEEDVSMPIIL

-544 GKLKFQVG
+544 GKLKFQIG
-552 EEEVEFNLNEMEK
+552 EEEVEFNLHEMEK

-577 TIDKLTQEM
+577 TIEKLTQEL
-586 SQVNFDLDPLE
+586 SQVNFDFDPLE

-602 LGKQED
+602 SGMQD
-608 VCEEIEELAKYLDFQ
+608 GDSEEIEELVKYLNFQ
-623 APYKRDNL
+623 APYKRGNV

-640 FSQPSEIEPPKLEL
+640 FSQPSEIEPPRLEL

-666 GENKTLPV
+666 GENSTLPV

-684 CAKLLRVLRRRKKA
+684 CTKLLRVLRRRKKA

-712 ICMHRILLENGCKPV
+712 ICMHRILLENDCKPV

-741 VRNEILKWLDA
+741 
-752 GIVFPISD
+752 
-760 SVWISPIHVV
+760 
-770 PKKGGMTTIVGK
+770 KGGMTTIMGK

-810 DHFSLPFLDQL
+810 DHFPLPFLDQL

-904 GSSFDQ
+904 GSSFDH
-910 CLHNLEKGIEVDQAK
+910 CLHNLELILQRCEETNLVLNWEKCHFMVKEGIVLGHKISSKGIEVDQAK

-942 SFLGHASFYRRFI
+942 SFLGHAGFYRRFI
-955 KDFSKIVKPLC
+955 KDFSRIVKPLC

-1079 AALKYLLHKK
+1079 AALKYLLRKK

-1113 GTENLVADH
+1113 GSENLVADH

-1135 PIQENFPDEFVLAII
+1135 PIQENFPDEFVLALS
-1150 NSPWYADIAN
+1150 NSPWYADFAN
-1160 FLVSGEIPKGI
+1160 YLVSGEIQKGL
-1171 NYHQKKKFLHDVKSY
+1171 NYHQRKKFLHDVKSY

-1209 EVCDACQR
+1209 EVE
-1217 TGNISR
+1217 G
-1223 KNEMPLTTFLEVELF
+1223 
-1238 DIWGIDFMGPF
+1238 
-1249 PSSFNN
+1249 
-1255 KYILVAVDYVSKWV
+1255 DY
-1269 EAIASPTNDSKVVL
+1269 
-1283 RFLKKN
+1283 
-1289 IFCRFGIPKAIISDE
+1289 
-1304 GKHFCNKQLDSLL
+1304 
-1317 FKYGCRHKTSLPY
+1317 
-1330 HPQANGQAELAN
+1330 
-1342 REIKLILEKT
+1342 
-1352 VNKSRKDWATKLDDT
+1352 
-1367 LWAYRTA
+1367 
-1374 FKTPLGMSPYR
+1374 
-1385 LVYGKA
+1385 
-1391 CHLPVEIEHKAYWAI
+1391 
-1406 KAINIDFN
+1406 
-1414 LAGGRRLLELSE
+1414 LS
-1426 LEEHRLHAYEN
+1426 
-1437 AKIYKEKIK
+1437 
-1446 YWHDKHIIP
+1446 
-1455 KQFQV
+1455 
-1460 GQKVLLFNSRLRL
+1460 
-1473 FPGKLKSRWSGPFEV
+1473 
-1488 TQVFPY
+1488 
-1494 GAVEVANSRNERFKV
+1494 
-1509 NGQRLKPYLAGEI
+1509 
-1522 VPKGLICLL
+1522 
-1531 GDSSS
+1531 
-1536 I
+1536 

>member
-1 MNFHSRDPND
+1 MDTLNMLSAQMNNVMKLLSRQSGVGPSSSNAHVACCSICGGEHDTNECVD
-11 GANQQGDNFHEN
+11 S
-23 QAKEE
+23 
-28 AEQID
+28 EQ
-33 VSADTTSDAEVLG
+33 
-46 EFPPDVELNKADETD
+46 
-61 SKNDHAMEP
+61 
-70 ENFNNISSADVEK
+70 
-83 DKDCMHRE
+83 
-91 SREVA
+91 
-96 PFNPEIERTLHRQ
+96 
-109 RRHTQQQEEQEIWQ
+109 
-123 PIEEIL
+123 
-129 IELPFAEEMAENDPN
+129 
-144 RRVLRDYT
+144 
-152 LPGTQGS
+152 
-159 QTSIVRPTVQFVNNY
+159 VQFVNNY

-186 YNPGWRNHPNFGWK
+186 YNSGWRNHPNFGWK

-215 SRQQQAE
+215 SRQPQAE
-222 TKPGWEMAVE
+222 TKPGWEIAVE

-264 QIASSLNN
+264 QIASYLNN

-305 VKEVEKDENEKQEE
+305 VVEVEKDENEKQEE

-347 PIPPAVPFP
+347 PIPPA
-356 QRLKQNKFDKD
+356 
-367 FEKFVKLFKQLH
+367 
-379 INIPFA
+379 
-385 DAILQIPSYAKF
+385 IPSYAKF

-442 TIGNVDFSKA
+442 TIGNVDFSKT

-471 GLHELKRTNITLQL
+471 GLYEFKRTNITLQL

-491 YPLGVLENVLIKV
+491 YLLGVLENVLIKV
-504 QKFIIPVDF
+504 QKFIIPVNF

-544 GKLKFQVG
+544 SKLKFQVG

-623 APYKRDNL
+623 APYK
-631 YESLGQGKG
+631 KG
-640 FSQPSEIEPPKLEL
+640 
-654 KPLPTHLRYEFL
+654 
-666 GENKTLPV
+666 
-674 IVSADLDDEQ
+674 ADLDDEQ

-734 NPNMKEV
+734 NPNMKDV
-741 VRNEILKWLDA
+741 VRNEILKWLEA
-752 GIVFPISD
+752 EMRGNKSC
-760 SVWISPIHVV
+760 
-770 PKKGGMTTIVGK
+770 T
-782 NDELIPSRLVV
+782 ELR
-793 GWRVCIDYRKLN
+793 
-805 TVTRK
+805 
-810 DHFSLPFLDQL
+810 
-821 LERIAGYEFY
+821 E
-831 CFLDGFSGYNQIAIA
+831 
-846 PEDQE
+846 
-851 KTTFTCPYGTFAF
+851 
-864 RRMPFGLCNA
+864 MPF
-874 PATFQRCM
+874 
-882 MAIFSDYIEKIME
+882 Y
-895 IFMDDFSVY
+895 
-904 GSSFDQ
+904 
-910 CLHNLEKGIEVDQAK
+910 
-925 IEVIEKLPP
+925 
-934 PSNVKGIR
+934 
-942 SFLGHASFYRRFI
+942 
-955 KDFSKIVKPLC
+955 
-966 DLLCKDTP
+966 
-974 FQFDDNCLVAFE
+974 
-986 RLKKE
+986 
-991 LISAPIITSPD
+991 
-1002 WSLPFELMC
+1002 
-1011 DASDYAVGAVLGQ
+1011 
-1024 KKEGRLHVIY
+1024 
-1034 YASKLLNEAQLN
+1034 
-1046 YATTEKELLAV
+1046 
-1057 IFALDKFR
+1057 
-1065 SYLVGSKVIIYTDH
+1065 
-1079 AALKYLLHKK
+1079 
-1089 DAKPRLI
+1089 
-1096 RWILLLQ
+1096 
-1103 EFDVEIKDKK
+1103 
-1113 GTENLVADH
+1113 
-1122 LSRLEYIPVKDQV
+1122 VKDQV

-1150 NSPWYADIAN
+1150 NSPW
-1160 FLVSGEIPKGI
+1160 
-1171 NYHQKKKFLHDVKSY
+1171 
-1186 FWEEPLLYK
+1186 
-1195 HCADGMVRRCIPEN
+1195 
-1209 EVCDACQR
+1209 
-1217 TGNISR
+1217 
-1223 KNEMPLTTFLEVELF
+1223 
-1238 DIWGIDFMGPF
+1238 
-1249 PSSFNN
+1249 
-1255 KYILVAVDYVSKWV
+1255 
-1269 EAIASPTNDSKVVL
+1269 
-1283 RFLKKN
+1283 
-1289 IFCRFGIPKAIISDE
+1289 
-1304 GKHFCNKQLDSLL
+1304 
-1317 FKYGCRHKTSLPY
+1317 HKISLPY

-1374 FKTPLGMSPYR
+1374 FKTPLRMSPYR
-1385 LVYGKA
+1385 LVYRKT

-1406 KAINIDFN
+1406 KAINMDFN

-1460 GQKVLLFNSRLRL
+1460 GQKVLLFNSRLKL
-1473 FPGKLKSRWSGPFEV
+1473 FPGKLKSR
-1488 TQVFPY
+1488 
-1494 GAVEVANSRNERFKV
+1494 
-1509 NGQRLKPYLAGEI
+1509 
-1522 VPKGLICLL
+1522 
-1531 GDSSS
+1531 
-1536 I
+1536 

>member
-1 MNFHSRDPND
+1 MDTLNMLSAQMNNVMKLLSRQSGVGPSSSNAHVACCSICGGEHDTNECVD
-11 GANQQGDNFHEN
+11 S
-23 QAKEE
+23 
-28 AEQID
+28 EQ
-33 VSADTTSDAEVLG
+33 
-46 EFPPDVELNKADETD
+46 
-61 SKNDHAMEP
+61 
-70 ENFNNISSADVEK
+70 
-83 DKDCMHRE
+83 
-91 SREVA
+91 
-96 PFNPEIERTLHRQ
+96 
-109 RRHTQQQEEQEIWQ
+109 
-123 PIEEIL
+123 
-129 IELPFAEEMAENDPN
+129 
-144 RRVLRDYT
+144 
-152 LPGTQGS
+152 
-159 QTSIVRPTVQFVNNY
+159 VQFVNNY

-200 DQGNQPRPTNPPGFQ
+200 DQGNQPRPANPPGFQ
-215 SRQQQAE
+215 SRQQQVE

-291 AITLRSGRQLEDPP
+291 AITLRSGKQLEDPP
-305 VKEVEKDENEKQEE
+305 VVEVEKDENEKQEE
-319 KQRNQ
+319 KHRNQ
-324 EAIVEENSRENPRE
+324 EAIVEESSREESRKN
-338 KQPSSSTTI
+338 QPSSSATI
-347 PIPPAVPFP
+347 PIPPA
-356 QRLKQNKFDKD
+356 
-367 FEKFVKLFKQLH
+367 
-379 INIPFA
+379 
-385 DAILQIPSYAKF
+385 IPSYAKF

-586 SQVNFDLDPLE
+586 SQVNLDLDPLE

-602 LGKQED
+602 LGK
-608 VCEEIEELAKYLDFQ
+608 
-623 APYKRDNL
+623 
-631 YESLGQGKG
+631 G
-640 FSQPSEIEPPKLEL
+640 FSQPSEIEPPRLEL

-666 GENKTLPV
+666 GENSTLRV

-684 CAKLLRVLRRRKKA
+684 CTKLLRVLRKHKKA
-698 IGWTISDIKGISPS
+698 MGWTIADIKGISPS
-712 ICMHRILLENGCKPV
+712 ICMHRILLEDNYKPV

-770 PKKGGMTTIVGK
+770 PKKGGITTIIGK

-831 CFLDGFSGYNQIAIA
+831 YFLDGFSGYNQIAIA

-904 GSSFDQ
+904 GSSFDH
-910 CLHNLEKGIEVDQAK
+910 CLHNLELILQRCEEINLVLNWEKCHFMVKEGIV
-925 IEVIEKLPP
+925 
-934 PSNVKGIR
+934 
-942 SFLGHASFYRRFI
+942 LGFYRRFI

-974 FQFDDNCLVAFE
+974 FQFNDNCLVAFE

-1079 AALKYLLHKK
+1079 SALKYLLHKK

-1113 GTENLVADH
+1113 GSENLVADH
-1122 LSRLEYIPVKDQV
+1122 LSRLEYIPIKDQV
-1135 PIQENFPDEFVLAII
+1135 PIQENFPDEFVLALR
-1150 NSPWYADIAN
+1150 NSPWYADFAN
-1160 FLVSGEIPKGI
+1160 YLVSGEIQKEF
-1171 NYHQKKKFLHDVKSY
+1171 NYHQKKKFLHD
-1186 FWEEPLLYK
+1186 
-1195 HCADGMVRRCIPEN
+1195 
-1209 EVCDACQR
+1209 
-1217 TGNISR
+1217 
-1223 KNEMPLTTFLEVELF
+1223 LF
-1238 DIWGIDFMGPF
+1238 DVWGIDFMGPF

-1255 KYILVAVDYVSKWV
+1255 KYILVAVDYVFKWV
-1269 EAIASPTNDSKVVL
+1269 EAIASSTNDSKIVL

-1289 IFCRFGIPKAIISDE
+1289 IFSRFGIPKAIVSDE

-1406 KAINIDFN
+1406 KSINMDFN
-1414 LAGGRRLLELSE
+1414 FAGEKRLLELSE

-1455 KQFQV
+1455 KKFQV
-1460 GQKVLLFNSRLRL
+1460 GQNVLLFNSRLRL

-1494 GAVEVANSRNERFKV
+1494 GTVEIKGENGSPFKV
-1509 NGQRLKPYLAGEI
+1509 NGQRLKPYLAGEK
-1522 VPKGLICLL
+1522 VPKGVIYSL
-1531 GDSSS
+1531 GNAKEN
-1536 I
+1536 

>member
-1 MNFHSRDPND
+1 MDTLNMLSAQMNNVMKLLSR
-11 GANQQGDNFHEN
+11 QGGVGPSASNAHIACCSLCGGEHDTNECVDS
-23 QAKEE
+23 
-28 AEQID
+28 EQ
-33 VSADTTSDAEVLG
+33 
-46 EFPPDVELNKADETD
+46 
-61 SKNDHAMEP
+61 
-70 ENFNNISSADVEK
+70 
-83 DKDCMHRE
+83 
-91 SREVA
+91 
-96 PFNPEIERTLHRQ
+96 
-109 RRHTQQQEEQEIWQ
+109 
-123 PIEEIL
+123 
-129 IELPFAEEMAENDPN
+129 
-144 RRVLRDYT
+144 
-152 LPGTQGS
+152 
-159 QTSIVRPTVQFVNNY
+159 VQFVNNY

-200 DQGNQPRPTNPPGFQ
+200 DQGNQSRPANPPGFQ
-215 SRQQQAE
+215 SRQPQAE
-222 TKPGWEMAVE
+222 TKPGWEIAVE

-291 AITLRSGRQLEDPP
+291 AITLRSGKQLEDPP
-305 VKEVEKDENEKQEE
+305 VSGGKKDESEENAE

-324 EAIVEENSRENPRE
+324 EATMEGNSRQNPRE
-338 KQPSSSTTI
+338 TQPSSSTNI
-347 PIPPAVPFP
+347 PIPPA
-356 QRLKQNKFDKD
+356 
-367 FEKFVKLFKQLH
+367 
-379 INIPFA
+379 
-385 DAILQIPSYAKF
+385 IPSYAKF

-442 TIGNVDFSKA
+442 TIGSINFSKA

-491 YPLGVLENVLIKV
+491 HPLGVLENVLIKV

-513 VVLDMEEDISMPIIL
+513 VVLDMEEDVSMPIIL

-544 GKLKFQVG
+544 GKLKFQIG
-552 EEEVEFNLNEMEK
+552 EEEVEFNLHEMEK

-577 TIDKLTQEM
+577 TIEKLTQEL
-586 SQVNFDLDPLE
+586 SQVNFDFDPLE

-602 LGKQED
+602 SGMQD
-608 VCEEIEELAKYLDFQ
+608 GDSEEIEELVKYLNFQ
-623 APYKRDNL
+623 APYKRGNV

-640 FSQPSEIEPPKLEL
+640 FSQPSEIEPPRLEL

-666 GENKTLPV
+666 GENSTLPV

-684 CAKLLRVLRRRKKA
+684 CTKLLRVLRRRKKA

-712 ICMHRILLENGCKPV
+712 ICMHRILLENDCKPV

-752 GIVFPISD
+752 
-760 SVWISPIHVV
+760 
-770 PKKGGMTTIVGK
+770 
-782 NDELIPSRLVV
+782 
-793 GWRVCIDYRKLN
+793 
-805 TVTRK
+805 
-810 DHFSLPFLDQL
+810 
-821 LERIAGYEFY
+821 
-831 CFLDGFSGYNQIAIA
+831 GYNQIAIA

-864 RRMPFGLCNA
+864 RRMPF
-874 PATFQRCM
+874 
-882 MAIFSDYIEKIME
+882 
-895 IFMDDFSVY
+895 
-904 GSSFDQ
+904 
-910 CLHNLEKGIEVDQAK
+910 
-925 IEVIEKLPP
+925 
-934 PSNVKGIR
+934 
-942 SFLGHASFYRRFI
+942 
-955 KDFSKIVKPLC
+955 
-966 DLLCKDTP
+966 
-974 FQFDDNCLVAFE
+974 
-986 RLKKE
+986 
-991 LISAPIITSPD
+991 
-1002 WSLPFELMC
+1002 
-1011 DASDYAVGAVLGQ
+1011 
-1024 KKEGRLHVIY
+1024 
-1034 YASKLLNEAQLN
+1034 
-1046 YATTEKELLAV
+1046 
-1057 IFALDKFR
+1057 
-1065 SYLVGSKVIIYTDH
+1065 
-1079 AALKYLLHKK
+1079 
-1089 DAKPRLI
+1089 
-1096 RWILLLQ
+1096 
-1103 EFDVEIKDKK
+1103 
-1113 GTENLVADH
+1113 
-1122 LSRLEYIPVKDQV
+1122 VKDQV
-1135 PIQENFPDEFVLAII
+1135 PIQENFPDEFVLALS
-1150 NSPWYADIAN
+1150 NSPWYADFAN
-1160 FLVSGEIPKGI
+1160 YLVVI
-1171 NYHQKKKFLHDVKSY
+1171 LA
-1186 FWEEPLLYK
+1186 L
-1195 HCADGMVRRCIPEN
+1195 
-1209 EVCDACQR
+1209 QR
-1217 TGNISR
+1217 
-1223 KNEMPLTTFLEVELF
+1223 L
-1238 DIWGIDFMGPF
+1238 
-1249 PSSFNN
+1249 
-1255 KYILVAVDYVSKWV
+1255 
-1269 EAIASPTNDSKVVL
+1269 
-1283 RFLKKN
+1283 
-1289 IFCRFGIPKAIISDE
+1289 
-1304 GKHFCNKQLDSLL
+1304 QQ
-1317 FKYGCRHKTSLPY
+1317 RHKTSLPY

-1494 GAVEVANSRNERFKV
+1494 GAVELANSRNERFKV
-1509 NGQRLKPYLAGEI
+1509 NGQRVKPYLAGEI

-1536 I
+1536 N

>member
-1 MNFHSRDPND
+1 
-11 GANQQGDNFHEN
+11 
-23 QAKEE
+23 
-28 AEQID
+28 
-33 VSADTTSDAEVLG
+33 
-46 EFPPDVELNKADETD
+46 
-61 SKNDHAMEP
+61 
-70 ENFNNISSADVEK
+70 
-83 DKDCMHRE
+83 
-91 SREVA
+91 
-96 PFNPEIERTLHRQ
+96 
-109 RRHTQQQEEQEIWQ
+109 
-123 PIEEIL
+123 
-129 IELPFAEEMAENDPN
+129 
-144 RRVLRDYT
+144 
-152 LPGTQGS
+152 
-159 QTSIVRPTVQFVNNY
+159 
-174 NRNAQNN
+174 
-181 PYSNT
+181 
-186 YNPGWRNHPNFGWK
+186 
-200 DQGNQPRPTNPPGFQ
+200 
-215 SRQQQAE
+215 
-222 TKPGWEMAVE
+222 MAVE

-324 EAIVEENSRENPRE
+324 EAIMEENSRENSRE

-347 PIPPAVPFP
+347 PIPPA
-356 QRLKQNKFDKD
+356 
-367 FEKFVKLFKQLH
+367 
-379 INIPFA
+379 
-385 DAILQIPSYAKF
+385 IPSYAKF

-513 VVLDMEEDISMPIIL
+513 VVLDMEENISMPIIL

-602 LGKQED
+602 LGKQEN

-623 APYKRDNL
+623 APYKRGNL

-712 ICMHRILLENGCKPV
+712 ICMHRILLKDNCKPV

-752 GIVFPISD
+752 G
-760 SVWISPIHVV
+760 
-770 PKKGGMTTIVGK
+770 G
-782 NDELIPSRLVV
+782 
-793 GWRVCIDYRKLN
+793 
-805 TVTRK
+805 
-810 DHFSLPFLDQL
+810 HFST
-821 LERIAGYEFY
+821 
-831 CFLDGFSGYNQIAIA
+831 S
-846 PEDQE
+846 
-851 KTTFTCPYGTFAF
+851 KT
-864 RRMPFGLCNA
+864 
-874 PATFQRCM
+874 
-882 MAIFSDYIEKIME
+882 
-895 IFMDDFSVY
+895 V
-904 GSSFDQ
+904 
-910 CLHNLEKGIEVDQAK
+910 AK
-925 IEVIEKLPP
+925 
-934 PSNVKGIR
+934 
-942 SFLGHASFYRRFI
+942 
-955 KDFSKIVKPLC
+955 
-966 DLLCKDTP
+966 
-974 FQFDDNCLVAFE
+974 
-986 RLKKE
+986 
-991 LISAPIITSPD
+991 
-1002 WSLPFELMC
+1002 
-1011 DASDYAVGAVLGQ
+1011 
-1024 KKEGRLHVIY
+1024 
-1034 YASKLLNEAQLN
+1034 
-1046 YATTEKELLAV
+1046 
-1057 IFALDKFR
+1057 
-1065 SYLVGSKVIIYTDH
+1065 
-1079 AALKYLLHKK
+1079 
-1089 DAKPRLI
+1089 
-1096 RWILLLQ
+1096 
-1103 EFDVEIKDKK
+1103 
-1113 GTENLVADH
+1113 
-1122 LSRLEYIPVKDQV
+1122 
-1135 PIQENFPDEFVLAII
+1135 
-1150 NSPWYADIAN
+1150 
-1160 FLVSGEIPKGI
+1160 
-1171 NYHQKKKFLHDVKSY
+1171 
-1186 FWEEPLLYK
+1186 
-1195 HCADGMVRRCIPEN
+1195 
-1209 EVCDACQR
+1209 
-1217 TGNISR
+1217 
-1223 KNEMPLTTFLEVELF
+1223 
-1238 DIWGIDFMGPF
+1238 
-1249 PSSFNN
+1249 
-1255 KYILVAVDYVSKWV
+1255 
-1269 EAIASPTNDSKVVL
+1269 
-1283 RFLKKN
+1283 
-1289 IFCRFGIPKAIISDE
+1289 
-1304 GKHFCNKQLDSLL
+1304 
-1317 FKYGCRHKTSLPY
+1317 HKTSLPY

-1426 LEEHRLHAYEN
+1426 LEEHQLHAYEN

>member
-1 MNFHSRDPND
+1 
-11 GANQQGDNFHEN
+11 
-23 QAKEE
+23 
-28 AEQID
+28 
-33 VSADTTSDAEVLG
+33 
-46 EFPPDVELNKADETD
+46 
-61 SKNDHAMEP
+61 
-70 ENFNNISSADVEK
+70 
-83 DKDCMHRE
+83 
-91 SREVA
+91 
-96 PFNPEIERTLHRQ
+96 
-109 RRHTQQQEEQEIWQ
+109 
-123 PIEEIL
+123 
-129 IELPFAEEMAENDPN
+129 
-144 RRVLRDYT
+144 
-152 LPGTQGS
+152 
-159 QTSIVRPTVQFVNNY
+159 
-174 NRNAQNN
+174 
-181 PYSNT
+181 
-186 YNPGWRNHPNFGWK
+186 
-200 DQGNQPRPTNPPGFQ
+200 
-215 SRQQQAE
+215 
-222 TKPGWEMAVE
+222 
-232 KLAKVTSDRFER
+232 
-244 VEGRLDQLTTMY
+244 MY

-277 LPSKTEVNPKEHVK
+277 LPSKTEVNPKEQVQ

-324 EAIVEENSRENPRE
+324 EAIVEENRRENPRE

-347 PIPPAVPFP
+347 PIPPA
-356 QRLKQNKFDKD
+356 
-367 FEKFVKLFKQLH
+367 
-379 INIPFA
+379 
-385 DAILQIPSYAKF
+385 IPSYAKF

-623 APYKRDNL
+623 APYKRGNL

-741 VRNEILKWLDA
+741 
-752 GIVFPISD
+752 
-760 SVWISPIHVV
+760 
-770 PKKGGMTTIVGK
+770 KGGMTTIVGK

-810 DHFSLPFLDQL
+810 DHFPLPFLDQL

-910 CLHNLEKGIEVDQAK
+910 CLHNLELILQRCEETNLVLNWEKCHFMVKEGIVLGHKISSKGIEVDQAK

-942 SFLGHASFYRRFI
+942 SFLGHAGFYRRFI

-1122 LSRLEYIPVKDQV
+1122 LSHLEYIPVKDQV

-1195 HCADGMVRRCIPEN
+1195 HCADGMV
-1209 EVCDACQR
+1209 
-1217 TGNISR
+1217 
-1223 KNEMPLTTFLEVELF
+1223 
-1238 DIWGIDFMGPF
+1238 DILAPQKLW
-1249 PSSFNN
+1249 
-1255 KYILVAVDYVSKWV
+1255 
-1269 EAIASPTNDSKVVL
+1269 
-1283 RFLKKN
+1283 
-1289 IFCRFGIPKAIISDE
+1289 
-1304 GKHFCNKQLDSLL
+1304 Q
-1317 FKYGCRHKTSLPY
+1317 RHKTSLPY

-1509 NGQRLKPYLAGEI
+1509 NGQRVKPYLAGEI

-1536 I
+1536 N

>member
-1 MNFHSRDPND
+1 MDSLNMLSAQMNNVMKLLSR
-11 GANQQGDNFHEN
+11 QGGVGPSSSNAHVACCSICGGEHDTNECVDS
-23 QAKEE
+23 
-28 AEQID
+28 EQ
-33 VSADTTSDAEVLG
+33 
-46 EFPPDVELNKADETD
+46 
-61 SKNDHAMEP
+61 
-70 ENFNNISSADVEK
+70 
-83 DKDCMHRE
+83 
-91 SREVA
+91 
-96 PFNPEIERTLHRQ
+96 
-109 RRHTQQQEEQEIWQ
+109 
-123 PIEEIL
+123 
-129 IELPFAEEMAENDPN
+129 
-144 RRVLRDYT
+144 
-152 LPGTQGS
+152 
-159 QTSIVRPTVQFVNNY
+159 VQFVNNY

-277 LPSKTEVNPKEHVK
+277 LPSKTEVNPKEQVK
-291 AITLRSGRQLEDPP
+291 AITLRSGKQLEDPP
-305 VKEVEKDENEKQEE
+305 VMEVEKDENEKQEE

-324 EAIVEENSRENPRE
+324 E
-338 KQPSSSTTI
+338 
-347 PIPPAVPFP
+347 
-356 QRLKQNKFDKD
+356 
-367 FEKFVKLFKQLH
+367 
-379 INIPFA
+379 
-385 DAILQIPSYAKF
+385 IPSYAKF

-442 TIGNVDFSKA
+442 TIANVDFSKA

-552 EEEVEFNLNEMEK
+552 EEEVEFNLNEMKK

-586 SQVNFDLDPLE
+586 SQVNLDLDPLE
-597 YCLMS
+597 HCLMS

-623 APYKRDNL
+623 APYKRGNL

-640 FSQPSEIEPPKLEL
+640 FSQPSEIEPPRLEL

-666 GENKTLPV
+666 GENSTLPV

-698 IGWTISDIKGISPS
+698 IGWTISDINGISPS
-712 ICMHRILLENGCKPV
+712 ICMHRILLEDNCKPV

-770 PKKGGMTTIVGK
+770 PKKGGITTIVGK

-810 DHFSLPFLDQL
+810 DHFPLPFLDQL

-831 CFLDGFSGYNQIAIA
+831 YFLDGFSGYNQIVIA

-904 GSSFDQ
+904 GSSFDH
-910 CLHNLEKGIEVDQAK
+910 CLHNLELILQICEETNLVLNWEKCHFMVKEGIVLGHKISSMGIEVDKAK

-942 SFLGHASFYRRFI
+942 SFLGHAGFYRRFI

-966 DLLCKDTP
+966 GHFSTSKT
-974 FQFDDNCLVAFE
+974 VAKVWQSGFYWPTMY
-986 RLKKE
+986 R
-991 LISAPIITSPD
+991 
-1002 WSLPFELMC
+1002 
-1011 DASDYAVGAVLGQ
+1011 DA
-1024 KKEGRLHVIY
+1024 R
-1034 YASKLLNEAQLN
+1034 
-1046 YATTEKELLAV
+1046 
-1057 IFALDKFR
+1057 
-1065 SYLVGSKVIIYTDH
+1065 
-1079 AALKYLLHKK
+1079 
-1089 DAKPRLI
+1089 
-1096 RWILLLQ
+1096 
-1103 EFDVEIKDKK
+1103 
-1113 GTENLVADH
+1113 
-1122 LSRLEYIPVKDQV
+1122 EYVK
-1135 PIQENFPDEFVLAII
+1135 N
-1150 NSPWYADIAN
+1150 
-1160 FLVSGEIPKGI
+1160 
-1171 NYHQKKKFLHDVKSY
+1171 
-1186 FWEEPLLYK
+1186 
-1195 HCADGMVRRCIPEN
+1195 
-1209 EVCDACQR
+1209 CDACQR

-1238 DIWGIDFMGPF
+1238 DVW
-1249 PSSFNN
+1249 
-1255 KYILVAVDYVSKWV
+1255 
-1269 EAIASPTNDSKVVL
+1269 AIVSPTNDSKIVL
-1283 RFLKKN
+1283 RSLKKN
-1289 IFCRFGIPKAIISDE
+1289 IFSRFGIPKAIVSDE
-1304 GKHFCNKQLDSLL
+1304 GKHFCNRQLDSLL

-1406 KAINIDFN
+1406 KSINMDFN
-1414 LAGGRRLLELSE
+1414 FAGEKRLLELSE

-1455 KQFQV
+1455 KKFQV
-1460 GQKVLLFNSRLRL
+1460 GQHVLLFNSRLRL

-1494 GAVEVANSRNERFKV
+1494 GAVEIK
-1509 NGQRLKPYLAGEI
+1509 
-1522 VPKGLICLL
+1522 
-1531 GDSSS
+1531 
-1536 I
+1536 

>member
-1 MNFHSRDPND
+1 
-11 GANQQGDNFHEN
+11 
-23 QAKEE
+23 
-28 AEQID
+28 
-33 VSADTTSDAEVLG
+33 
-46 EFPPDVELNKADETD
+46 
-61 SKNDHAMEP
+61 
-70 ENFNNISSADVEK
+70 
-83 DKDCMHRE
+83 
-91 SREVA
+91 
-96 PFNPEIERTLHRQ
+96 
-109 RRHTQQQEEQEIWQ
+109 
-123 PIEEIL
+123 
-129 IELPFAEEMAENDPN
+129 
-144 RRVLRDYT
+144 
-152 LPGTQGS
+152 
-159 QTSIVRPTVQFVNNY
+159 
-174 NRNAQNN
+174 
-181 PYSNT
+181 
-186 YNPGWRNHPNFGWK
+186 
-200 DQGNQPRPTNPPGFQ
+200 
-215 SRQQQAE
+215 
-222 TKPGWEMAVE
+222 MAVE

-347 PIPPAVPFP
+347 PIPPA
-356 QRLKQNKFDKD
+356 
-367 FEKFVKLFKQLH
+367 
-379 INIPFA
+379 
-385 DAILQIPSYAKF
+385 IPSYAKF

-442 TIGNVDFSKA
+442 TIGSVDFSKA
-452 LCDLGA
+452 LYDLGA

-471 GLHELKRTNITLQL
+471 
-485 ADRSIR
+485 
-491 YPLGVLENVLIKV
+491 
-504 QKFIIPVDF
+504 VDF

-586 SQVNFDLDPLE
+586 SQVNLDLDPLE
-597 YCLMS
+597 HCLMS

-623 APYKRDNL
+623 APYKRGNL

-640 FSQPSEIEPPKLEL
+640 FSQSSEIEPPRLEL

-684 CAKLLRVLRRRKKA
+684 CAKLLRVLRRCKKA

-712 ICMHRILLENGCKPV
+712 ICMHRILLEDNCKPV

-741 VRNEILKWLDA
+741 VRNEILEWLDA
-752 GIVFPISD
+752 
-760 SVWISPIHVV
+760 
-770 PKKGGMTTIVGK
+770 
-782 NDELIPSRLVV
+782 
-793 GWRVCIDYRKLN
+793 
-805 TVTRK
+805 
-810 DHFSLPFLDQL
+810 
-821 LERIAGYEFY
+821 
-831 CFLDGFSGYNQIAIA
+831 GYNQIAIT

-910 CLHNLEKGIEVDQAK
+910 CLHNLELILQRCEEANLVLNWEKCHFMVKEGIV
-925 IEVIEKLPP
+925 
-934 PSNVKGIR
+934 
-942 SFLGHASFYRRFI
+942 LGFYRRFI

-966 DLLCKDTP
+966 DLLCKDSP

-991 LISAPIITSPD
+991 LISVPIITSPD

-1079 AALKYLLHKK
+1079 SALKYLLHKK

-1113 GTENLVADH
+1113 GSENLVADH
-1122 LSRLEYIPVKDQV
+1122 LSRLEYIPIKDQV
-1135 PIQENFPDEFVLAII
+1135 PIQENFPDEFVLALR
-1150 NSPWYADIAN
+1150 NSPWYADFAN
-1160 FLVSGEIPKGI
+1160 YLVSGEIQKGF
-1171 NYHQKKKFLHDVKSY
+1171 NYHQKKKFLHD
-1186 FWEEPLLYK
+1186 
-1195 HCADGMVRRCIPEN
+1195 
-1209 EVCDACQR
+1209 
-1217 TGNISR
+1217 
-1223 KNEMPLTTFLEVELF
+1223 LF
-1238 DIWGIDFMGPF
+1238 DVWGIDFMGPF

-1269 EAIASPTNDSKVVL
+1269 EAIASPTNDSKIVL

-1289 IFCRFGIPKAIISDE
+1289 IFSRFGIPKAIVSDE
-1304 GKHFCNKQLDSLL
+1304 GKHFCNRQLDSLL

-1367 LWAYRTA
+1367 LWAYRTV

-1406 KAINIDFN
+1406 KSINMDCNF
-1414 LAGGRRLLELSE
+1414 AGEKRLLELSE

-1455 KQFQV
+1455 KKFLV
-1460 GQKVLLFNSRLRL
+1460 GQKVLLFNSCLRL

-1494 GAVEVANSRNERFKV
+1494 GAVEIKGENGSPFKV
-1509 NGQRLKPYLAGEI
+1509 NGQRLKPYLAGEK
-1522 VPKGLICLL
+1522 VPKGVNYSL
-1531 GDSSS
+1531 GNAMEN
-1536 I
+1536 

>member
-1 MNFHSRDPND
+1 
-11 GANQQGDNFHEN
+11 
-23 QAKEE
+23 
-28 AEQID
+28 
-33 VSADTTSDAEVLG
+33 
-46 EFPPDVELNKADETD
+46 
-61 SKNDHAMEP
+61 
-70 ENFNNISSADVEK
+70 
-83 DKDCMHRE
+83 
-91 SREVA
+91 
-96 PFNPEIERTLHRQ
+96 
-109 RRHTQQQEEQEIWQ
+109 
-123 PIEEIL
+123 
-129 IELPFAEEMAENDPN
+129 
-144 RRVLRDYT
+144 
-152 LPGTQGS
+152 
-159 QTSIVRPTVQFVNNY
+159 
-174 NRNAQNN
+174 
-181 PYSNT
+181 
-186 YNPGWRNHPNFGWK
+186 
-200 DQGNQPRPTNPPGFQ
+200 
-215 SRQQQAE
+215 
-222 TKPGWEMAVE
+222 MAVE

-244 VEGRLDQLTTMY
+244 VEGRLDQFTTMY

-277 LPSKTEVNPKEHVK
+277 LPSKTDVNPKEHVK

-305 VKEVEKDENEKQEE
+305 VVEVEKDENEKQEE

-324 EAIVEENSRENPRE
+324 EAIVEENSQENPRE

-347 PIPPAVPFP
+347 PIPPA
-356 QRLKQNKFDKD
+356 
-367 FEKFVKLFKQLH
+367 
-379 INIPFA
+379 
-385 DAILQIPSYAKF
+385 IPSYAKF

-422 IIQNKLPP
+422 IIQNKLPS

-452 LCDLGA
+452 LCDFGA

-528 GRPFLA
+528 GKPFLA

-552 EEEVEFNLNEMEK
+552 EKEVEFNLSEMEK

-586 SQVNFDLDPLE
+586 SQVNLDLDHLE
-597 YCLMS
+597 HCLMS

-623 APYKRDNL
+623 APYKRGNL

-640 FSQPSEIEPPKLEL
+640 FSQPSEIEPPRLEL

-666 GENKTLPV
+666 GENSTLPV

-684 CAKLLRVLRRRKKA
+684 CTKLLRVLRKRKKA

-712 ICMHRILLENGCKPV
+712 ICMHRILLEDNCKPV

-782 NDELIPSRLVV
+782 NDELIPSKLVV

-810 DHFSLPFLDQL
+810 DHFPLPFLDQL

-904 GSSFDQ
+904 GSSFDH
-910 CLHNLEKGIEVDQAK
+910 CFHNLELILQRCEETNLVLNWEKCHFMVKEGIVLGHKISSKGIEVDKTK

-942 SFLGHASFYRRFI
+942 SFLGHADFYRRFI
-955 KDFSKIVKPLC
+955 KDFSKI
-966 DLLCKDTP
+966 
-974 FQFDDNCLVAFE
+974 
-986 RLKKE
+986 
-991 LISAPIITSPD
+991 
-1002 WSLPFELMC
+1002 
-1011 DASDYAVGAVLGQ
+1011 
-1024 KKEGRLHVIY
+1024 
-1034 YASKLLNEAQLN
+1034 
-1046 YATTEKELLAV
+1046 
-1057 IFALDKFR
+1057 
-1065 SYLVGSKVIIYTDH
+1065 
-1079 AALKYLLHKK
+1079 
-1089 DAKPRLI
+1089 
-1096 RWILLLQ
+1096 

-1113 GTENLVADH
+1113 GSENLVADH
-1122 LSRLEYIPVKDQV
+1122 LSRLEYIPIKDQV
-1135 PIQENFPDEFVLAII
+1135 PIQENFSDEFVLALR
-1150 NSPWYADIAN
+1150 NSPWYAEFAN
-1160 FLVSGEIPKGI
+1160 YLVVISV
-1171 NYHQKKKFLHDVKSY
+1171 L
-1186 FWEEPLLYK
+1186 
-1195 HCADGMVRRCIPEN
+1195 
-1209 EVCDACQR
+1209 QR
-1217 TGNISR
+1217 
-1223 KNEMPLTTFLEVELF
+1223 L
-1238 DIWGIDFMGPF
+1238 W
-1249 PSSFNN
+1249 
-1255 KYILVAVDYVSKWV
+1255 
-1269 EAIASPTNDSKVVL
+1269 
-1283 RFLKKN
+1283 
-1289 IFCRFGIPKAIISDE
+1289 
-1304 GKHFCNKQLDSLL
+1304 Q
-1317 FKYGCRHKTSLPY
+1317 RHKTSLPY

-1352 VNKSRKDWATKLDDT
+1352 VNKSRKDCATKLDDT

-1374 FKTPLGMSPYR
+1374 FKTPLGMSHR
-1385 LVYGKA
+1385 LVYRKA

-1406 KAINIDFN
+1406 KSINMDFN
-1414 LAGGRRLLELSE
+1414 FAGEKRLFELSE
-1426 LEEHRLHAYEN
+1426 LEEHRLHGYEN

-1455 KQFQV
+1455 KKFQV
-1460 GQKVLLFNSRLRL
+1460 GQNVLSFNSRLRL

-1494 GAVEVANSRNERFKV
+1494 GAVKIKEEKGSPFKV
-1509 NGQRLKPYLAGEI
+1509 NGQRLKPYLAGEK
-1522 VPKGLICLL
+1522 VPKGVIYSL
-1531 GDSSS
+1531 GNAREN
-1536 I
+1536 

>member
-1 MNFHSRDPND
+1 
-11 GANQQGDNFHEN
+11 
-23 QAKEE
+23 
-28 AEQID
+28 
-33 VSADTTSDAEVLG
+33 
-46 EFPPDVELNKADETD
+46 
-61 SKNDHAMEP
+61 
-70 ENFNNISSADVEK
+70 
-83 DKDCMHRE
+83 
-91 SREVA
+91 
-96 PFNPEIERTLHRQ
+96 
-109 RRHTQQQEEQEIWQ
+109 
-123 PIEEIL
+123 
-129 IELPFAEEMAENDPN
+129 
-144 RRVLRDYT
+144 
-152 LPGTQGS
+152 
-159 QTSIVRPTVQFVNNY
+159 
-174 NRNAQNN
+174 
-181 PYSNT
+181 
-186 YNPGWRNHPNFGWK
+186 
-200 DQGNQPRPTNPPGFQ
+200 
-215 SRQQQAE
+215 
-222 TKPGWEMAVE
+222 MAVE

-347 PIPPAVPFP
+347 PIPPA
-356 QRLKQNKFDKD
+356 
-367 FEKFVKLFKQLH
+367 
-379 INIPFA
+379 
-385 DAILQIPSYAKF
+385 IPSYAKF

-623 APYKRDNL
+623 APYKRGNL

-752 GIVFPISD
+752 
-760 SVWISPIHVV
+760 
-770 PKKGGMTTIVGK
+770 
-782 NDELIPSRLVV
+782 
-793 GWRVCIDYRKLN
+793 
-805 TVTRK
+805 
-810 DHFSLPFLDQL
+810 
-821 LERIAGYEFY
+821 
-831 CFLDGFSGYNQIAIA
+831 
-846 PEDQE
+846 
-851 KTTFTCPYGTFAF
+851 
-864 RRMPFGLCNA
+864 
-874 PATFQRCM
+874 
-882 MAIFSDYIEKIME
+882 
-895 IFMDDFSVY
+895 
-904 GSSFDQ
+904 
-910 CLHNLEKGIEVDQAK
+910 
-925 IEVIEKLPP
+925 
-934 PSNVKGIR
+934 
-942 SFLGHASFYRRFI
+942 
-955 KDFSKIVKPLC
+955 
-966 DLLCKDTP
+966 
-974 FQFDDNCLVAFE
+974 
-986 RLKKE
+986 
-991 LISAPIITSPD
+991 
-1002 WSLPFELMC
+1002 
-1011 DASDYAVGAVLGQ
+1011 
-1024 KKEGRLHVIY
+1024 
-1034 YASKLLNEAQLN
+1034 
-1046 YATTEKELLAV
+1046 
-1057 IFALDKFR
+1057 
-1065 SYLVGSKVIIYTDH
+1065 
-1079 AALKYLLHKK
+1079 
-1089 DAKPRLI
+1089 
-1096 RWILLLQ
+1096 
-1103 EFDVEIKDKK
+1103 DKK

-1160 FLVSGEIPKGI
+1160 FLVDILAP
-1171 NYHQKKKFLHDVKSY
+1171 QKL
-1186 FWEEPLLYK
+1186 W
-1195 HCADGMVRRCIPEN
+1195 
-1209 EVCDACQR
+1209 Q
-1217 TGNISR
+1217 
-1223 KNEMPLTTFLEVELF
+1223 
-1238 DIWGIDFMGPF
+1238 
-1249 PSSFNN
+1249 
-1255 KYILVAVDYVSKWV
+1255 
-1269 EAIASPTNDSKVVL
+1269 
-1283 RFLKKN
+1283 
-1289 IFCRFGIPKAIISDE
+1289 
-1304 GKHFCNKQLDSLL
+1304 
-1317 FKYGCRHKTSLPY
+1317 RHKTSLPY

>member
-1 MNFHSRDPND
+1 MDTLNMLSAQMNNVMKLLSRQSGVGPSSSNAHVACCSICGGEHDTNECVD
-11 GANQQGDNFHEN
+11 S
-23 QAKEE
+23 
-28 AEQID
+28 EQ
-33 VSADTTSDAEVLG
+33 
-46 EFPPDVELNKADETD
+46 
-61 SKNDHAMEP
+61 
-70 ENFNNISSADVEK
+70 
-83 DKDCMHRE
+83 
-91 SREVA
+91 
-96 PFNPEIERTLHRQ
+96 
-109 RRHTQQQEEQEIWQ
+109 
-123 PIEEIL
+123 
-129 IELPFAEEMAENDPN
+129 
-144 RRVLRDYT
+144 
-152 LPGTQGS
+152 
-159 QTSIVRPTVQFVNNY
+159 VQFVNNY

-200 DQGNQPRPTNPPGFQ
+200 DQGNQPRPANPPGFQ
-215 SRQQQAE
+215 SRQQQVE

-291 AITLRSGRQLEDPP
+291 AITLRSGKQLEDPP
-305 VKEVEKDENEKQEE
+305 VVEVEKDENEKQEE
-319 KQRNQ
+319 KHRNQ
-324 EAIVEENSRENPRE
+324 EAIVEESSREESRKN
-338 KQPSSSTTI
+338 QPSSSATI
-347 PIPPAVPFP
+347 PIPPA
-356 QRLKQNKFDKD
+356 
-367 FEKFVKLFKQLH
+367 
-379 INIPFA
+379 
-385 DAILQIPSYAKF
+385 IPSYAKF

-586 SQVNFDLDPLE
+586 SQVNLDLDPLE

-608 VCEEIEELAKYLDFQ
+608 VFEEIEELAKYLDFQ
-623 APYKRDNL
+623 APYKRGNL
-631 YESLGQGKG
+631 YENLGQGKG
-640 FSQPSEIEPPKLEL
+640 FSQPSEIEPPRLEL

-666 GENKTLPV
+666 GENSTLPV

-684 CAKLLRVLRRRKKA
+684 CTKLLRVLRKHKKA
-698 IGWTISDIKGISPS
+698 MGWTIADIKGISPS
-712 ICMHRILLENGCKPV
+712 ICMHRILLEDNYKPV

-770 PKKGGMTTIVGK
+770 PKKGGITTIIGK

-810 DHFSLPFLDQL
+810 DHFPLPFLDQL

-904 GSSFDQ
+904 GSSFDH
-910 CLHNLEKGIEVDQAK
+910 CLHNLELILQRCEEINLVLNWEKCHFMVKEGIVLGHKISSKGIEVDKAK

-942 SFLGHASFYRRFI
+942 SFLGHAGFYRRFI
-955 KDFSKIVKPLC
+955 KDFSKIVVISVL
-966 DLLCKDTP
+966 
-974 FQFDDNCLVAFE
+974 Q
-986 RLKKE
+986 RL
-991 LISAPIITSPD
+991 
-1002 WSLPFELMC
+1002 W
-1011 DASDYAVGAVLGQ
+1011 Q
-1024 KKEGRLHVIY
+1024 
-1034 YASKLLNEAQLN
+1034 
-1046 YATTEKELLAV
+1046 
-1057 IFALDKFR
+1057 
-1065 SYLVGSKVIIYTDH
+1065 
-1079 AALKYLLHKK
+1079 
-1089 DAKPRLI
+1089 
-1096 RWILLLQ
+1096 
-1103 EFDVEIKDKK
+1103 
-1113 GTENLVADH
+1113 
-1122 LSRLEYIPVKDQV
+1122 
-1135 PIQENFPDEFVLAII
+1135 
-1150 NSPWYADIAN
+1150 
-1160 FLVSGEIPKGI
+1160 
-1171 NYHQKKKFLHDVKSY
+1171 
-1186 FWEEPLLYK
+1186 
-1195 HCADGMVRRCIPEN
+1195 
-1209 EVCDACQR
+1209 
-1217 TGNISR
+1217 
-1223 KNEMPLTTFLEVELF
+1223 
-1238 DIWGIDFMGPF
+1238 
-1249 PSSFNN
+1249 
-1255 KYILVAVDYVSKWV
+1255 
-1269 EAIASPTNDSKVVL
+1269 
-1283 RFLKKN
+1283 
-1289 IFCRFGIPKAIISDE
+1289 
-1304 GKHFCNKQLDSLL
+1304 
-1317 FKYGCRHKTSLPY
+1317 RHKTSLPY

-1406 KAINIDFN
+1406 KSINMDFN
-1414 LAGGRRLLELSE
+1414 FAGEKRLLELSE

-1455 KQFQV
+1455 KKFQV
-1460 GQKVLLFNSRLRL
+1460 GQNVLLFNSRLRL

-1494 GAVEVANSRNERFKV
+1494 GAVEIKGENGSPFKV
-1509 NGQRLKPYLAGEI
+1509 NGQRLKPYLAGEK
-1522 VPKGLICLL
+1522 VPKGVIYSL
-1531 GDSSS
+1531 GNAKEN
-1536 I
+1536 